1 MDVETQEIRQARQRA
16 SVKWLLSKAFNNR
29 VPDNLK
35 EPFYRDH
42 ENQERLKP
50 QIIVELGNAT
60 LYCQTLSNLYSD
72 PNYQSM
78 NHWSIIQTLARK
90 GVPVA
95 ETSDMPI
102 TETVLI
108 QTNPLRINAHMSVIE
123 SLMVLYAKEISS
135 GDRVMAA
142 IRRISGNNY
151 QAPAGQS
158 YEQALLGW
166 ISHAC
171 AALKKRIIKE
181 VDAGLPDDNGSRLQ
195 TPDIPPVRDFQD
207 LCDGICLALLISYY
221 CPKVVPWTSVRI
233 NYLPA
238 VEDSIHNILL
248 VCNFSQK
255 HLPYSV
261 FHMTPEDVTYMRGS
275 MKLNLVVLLTDLFN
289 LFEIHPAKCV
299 CYPGMDGQD
308 VIARRTL
315 GANEHGICHRRG
327 LTVQPVT
334 PIPDLRS
341 DLDQPP
347 VGSPQNRP
355 PFQVPHSNSFG
366 GGLNR
371 RSTPPNEYQTVSQ
384 SNNFDG
390 NHAEAFVVHKS
401 RGITTLASMHSQQQQ
416 QLHQQ
421 QQQQQQYHQQ
431 AQQQHP
437 SQSQL
442 QIQQQQQQEP
452 LVPARLRQAKEKTN
466 VESKADERGDFVAAG
481 RPSNWEQSRRPSFAG
496 RRSRRNSSSE
506 DSQLT
511 IENFGGSQDQLNT
524 LGRYERDR
532 ERKLSNTSVGGFPVE
547 PAVAV
552 RSSIADAR
560 GTLQLGYDTDSG
572 SEKQDRETEKYSM
585 RRQVSVDNVP
595 TVSSHNLSNAGSPLP
610 MARHKQ
616 HSSDKDYGSN
626 SGMTMPDAFNDS
638 RSTSG
643 YDPESTPVRKSSTSS
658 MPASPAAWQLDV
670 VGDDDM
676 RSLENASKLSTIRMK
691 LEEKRRRIEQDKR
704 KIEMALL
711 RHQEKEDLESC
722 PDVMKW
728 ETMSNESKRTP
739 DMDPVD
745 LDKYQQSI
753 AIMNMNLQDIQQDIH
768 RLATQQSQMQAQHLQ
783 AQQLMQAQQIANMLN
798 QQQTYGSQQH
808 LADHHYQ
815 QSRPVQQSF
824 GSSPHLP
831 QAYNAPVSA
840 YSSRP
845 PSRDPYQQQL
855 QHQQHQQQQP
865 MAMPQP
871 MQYVNEH
878 GQYMS
883 PPQPAHYMQQQQVQQ
898 QQQPQS
904 IYSDNGA
911 AYNHSNHSPYGG
923 APPQYRSSV
932 VYDDYG
938 QPTNHFYLHESSPQP
953 QPHPHPQRRTWAHS
967 AAAAAYEQQQQ
978 IQPPLVDVN
987 AWQTQQ
993 QQQQQQHQQ
1002 KQKQTWMNRPPSS
1015 AGAPSPGSFVLHQNG
1030 VGGGA
1035 GGGGELQHLFQVQA
1049 SPQHAQRGSNGVQRQ
1064 QSLTNL
1070 RDNRS
1075 PKAPQPMGMPMGM
1088 AMQHEDMMAP
1098 QSICFIGDEEDV
1110 DELERNII
1118 ESMQSTRI
1126 SDFVH
1131 QQQQQ
1136 HQQQL
1141 QQQQQRLQGHSGRGS
1156 SSEDY
1161 DSGEM
1166 ISNKLNITSGNLT
1179 YRIPSPSRPSIQAN
1193 SFQDPRA
1200 MASGGEDQPPEKGF
1214 YISFDDEQPKRPK
1227 PPLRAKR
1234 SPKKEAPPGSR
1245 DSVDHQA
1252 TLKRESLSQLHNN
1265 NNSIGFGGEDVN
1277 SKSSVT
1283 RHSIHGLN
1291 HSNSVKSP
1299 GNATYNKYTDEPPIQ
1314 LRQLAVSG
1322 AVSPTGHERRHL
1334 EDVTNQPPPQQ
1345 LQQQPMSPTR
1355 LQQNSN
1361 NAEAAKNKA
1370 LVIGADTANLDPD
1383 SVDEMERRKEKIMLL
1398 SLQRRQQQE
1407 EAKARKEIESSQKRE
1422 KEREK
1427 EEERSRKK
1435 EEQMARRAAILE
1447 QHRLKK
1453 AIEEAEREGKTLD
1466 RPDLHVKLQPHSSTS
1481 TTPRLRQQRT
1491 TRPRPKTIHV
1501 DDASVDISEASSIS
1515 SRGKKGSSSNLTGY
1529 GQLSSNSMKRD
1540 YYRGSQDS
1548 LTVKESPDDYPSTS
1562 STPIGRRGS
1571 YKTSREPAGVERG
1584 RTLSRISVAK
1594 GSTLNFRGRKSNS
1607 LMNLCDTDSGLG
1619 RATPP
1624 RRAPSPGM
1632 GMGASGRHMPS
1643 PSGPGSLPP
1652 GLISKRRGFD
1662 DGSSDFSLTPNLN
1675 MEYSGPKLYKQ
1686 PAAKSNRGI
1695 ILNAVEYCVFPGVVN
1710 REAKQK
1716 VLEKIARSE
1725 AKHFLVLF
1733 RDAGCQF
1740 RALYSYQPETDQVT
1754 KLYGTGPSQ
1763 VDEVMFDKFFK
1774 YNSGGKCFSQV
1785 HTKHLTVTIDA
1796 FTIHN
1801 SLWQGKRVQLPS
1813 KKDMAL
1819 VI

>member
-1 MDVETQEIRQARQRA
+1 MDAAESQEIRQARQRA

-72 PNYQSM
+72 PNYQSL

-95 ETSDMPI
+95 ESSDMPI

-135 GDRVMAA
+135 GDRIMSA
-142 IRRISGNNY
+142 IRRISGSNY
-151 QAPAGQS
+151 QTPPGQT
-158 YEQALLGW
+158 YEQALLAW

-181 VDAGLPDDNGSRLQ
+181 VETGLPDENGTRLQ

-207 LCDGICLALLISYY
+207 LCDGICLALLIAYY
-221 CPKVVPWTSVRI
+221 CPKVVPWTMVRI

-248 VCNFSQK
+248 VSNFSQK
-255 HLPYSV
+255 HLPYGV
-261 FHMTPEDVTYMRGS
+261 FHMTPEDVTFMRGS
-275 MKLNLVVLLTDLFN
+275 MKLNLVLLLTDLFN

-327 LTVQPVT
+327 LTMQPVM

-347 VGSPQNRP
+347 VGSPSNRP
-355 PFQVPHSNSFG
+355 PFQVPHSNSFS

-371 RSTPPNEYQTVSQ
+371 RSTPPNEHQQQQHQQTVVQ
-384 SNNFDG
+384 ANSNHFDG
-390 NHAEAFVVHKS
+390 NQGEAFVVHKS
-401 RGITTLASMHSQQQQ
+401 RGITTLSSMHSQQQQ
-416 QLHQQ
+416 QHHHQQQHQQ
-421 QQQQQQYHQQ
+421 QQQFHQQQ
-431 AQQQHP
+431 
-437 SQSQL
+437 QSQL
-442 QIQQQQQQEP
+442 QQQLQQQQQQQQQEP

-511 IENFGGSQDQLNT
+511 IENFGGSQDQLHT
-524 LGRYERDR
+524 LGGRFDRDRERDRDRDR
-532 ERKLSNTSVGGFPVE
+532 ERKFSNTSIAE

-585 RRQVSVDNVP
+585 RRQASVDNVP
-595 TVSSHNLSNAGSPLP
+595 TVSAHNLSNASSPLP
-610 MARHKQ
+610 QARNKQ
-616 HSSDKDYGSN
+616 HSSDKDYSHSVADTYN
-626 SGMTMPDAFNDS
+626 DA
-638 RSTSG
+638 RSSA

-670 VGDDDM
+670 GDEDM
-676 RSLENASKLSTIRMK
+676 RSLENATKLSTIRMK

-722 PDVMKW
+722 PEVMKW

-745 LDKYQQSI
+745 LDKYQVGEQSI

-783 AQQLMQAQQIANMLN
+783 AQQLLQAQQIANMLN
-798 QQQTYGSQQH
+798 QQQQTYGSQQH
-808 LADHHYQ
+808 LSDHHYQ
-815 QSRPVQQSF
+815 QQQRPMQQSF

-845 PSRDPYQQQL
+845 PSRDPYQQQ
-855 QHQQHQQQQP
+855 HQQQQP

-871 MQYVNEH
+871 MQFVNEH

-883 PPQPAHYMQQQQVQQ
+883 PPQPSHY
-898 QQQPQS
+898 QPQS

-911 AYNHSNHSPYGG
+911 PYNNHSPHYGAA

-932 VYDDYG
+932 VFDDYG
-938 QPTNHFYLHESSPQP
+938 QPTNHFYLHESSPQAQP
-953 QPHPHPQRRTWAHS
+953 QVHPQRRTWAHS

-978 IQPPLVDVN
+978 IQQPMVDVN
-987 AWQTQQ
+987 AWQS
-993 QQQQQQHQQ
+993 QQQQQQHHQQQ
-1002 KQKQTWMNRPPSS
+1002 KKAQQPWMNRPPSS
-1015 AGAPSPGSFVLHQNG
+1015 AGGAAQGSFMLHQNG
-1030 VGGGA
+1030 GGGA
-1035 GGGGELQHLFQVQA
+1035 GGGGGGGGELQHLFQVQA
-1049 SPQHAQRGSNGVQRQ
+1049 SPQHSQRQLGGGANGVQRQ

-1075 PKAPQPMGMPMGM
+1075 PKSQHQPQTMGM
-1088 AMQHEDMMAP
+1088 AMQQEDMMAP

-1110 DELERNII
+1110 DEVERNII
-1118 ESMQSTRI
+1118 ESMQATRI
-1126 SDFVH
+1126 SDFVLQQ

-1136 HQQQL
+1136 HHQQQLQL
-1141 QQQQQRLQGHSGRGS
+1141 QQQQQRLQGGRGS

-1193 SFQDPRA
+1193 SFQDPRD
-1200 MASGGEDQPPEKGF
+1200 SEDQPAEKGF
-1214 YISFDDEQPKRPK
+1214 YISFDDDQPKRPK

-1234 SPKKEAPPGSR
+1234 SPKKEALPLGGSSSSIRDR
-1245 DSVDHQA
+1245 DSVDHQ
-1252 TLKRESLSQLHNN
+1252 TLLKRESLSQLHNN
-1265 NNSIGFGGEDVN
+1265 NNNNGSEDGH
-1277 SKSSVT
+1277 KSAGAN

-1299 GNATYNKYTDEPPIQ
+1299 GNATYNKYTDEAPIQ
-1314 LRQLAVSG
+1314 LRHLAVSG
-1322 AVSPTGHERRHL
+1322 SDPFGHEPHPHPHP
-1334 EDVTNQPPPQQ
+1334 QPM
-1345 LQQQPMSPTR
+1345 QQQPMSPTR
-1355 LQQNSN
+1355 IQQSN
-1361 NAEAAKNKA
+1361 NSAEAAKNKA
-1370 LVIGADTANLDPD
+1370 LVIGADATNLDPE

-1407 EAKARKEIESSQKRE
+1407 EAKARKEIEASQKRE

-1427 EEERSRKK
+1427 EEERARKK
-1435 EEQMARRAAILE
+1435 EDQMARRAAILE

-1466 RPDLHVKLQPHSSTS
+1466 RPDLHVKLQPQSSSATN
-1481 TTPRLRQQRT
+1481 PRLRQQRT

-1571 YKTSREPAGVERG
+1571 YKTSREPAAVERG

-1632 GMGASGRHMPS
+1632 GA
-1643 PSGPGSLPP
+1643 
-1652 GLISKRRGFD
+1652 
-1662 DGSSDFSLTPNLN
+1662 
-1675 MEYSGPKLYKQ
+1675 SGPKLYKQ

-1695 ILNAVEYCVFPGVVN
+1695 ILNAVEYCVFPGAVN

-1740 RALYSYQPETDQVT
+1740 RALYSYMPESGDQVT

>member
-95 ETSDMPI
+95 ESSDMPI

-151 QAPAGQS
+151 QAPPGQS

-181 VDAGLPDDNGSRLQ
+181 VDAGLPDENGSRLQ

-275 MKLNLVVLLTDLFN
+275 MKLNLVLLLTDLFN

-371 RSTPPNEYQTVSQ
+371 RSTPPSEYQTVQ

-390 NHAEAFVVHKS
+390 SNHAEAFVVHKS

-421 QQQQQQYHQQ
+421 HQQQPYHQQ
-431 AQQQHP
+431 APQQHP

-442 QIQQQQQQEP
+442 QIQQQEP

-532 ERKLSNTSVGGFPVE
+532 ERKLSNTSVGSAYPVE

-595 TVSSHNLSNAGSPLP
+595 TVSSHNLSNTGSPLP
-610 MARHKQ
+610 VARHKQ
-616 HSSDKDYGSN
+616 HSSDKDYSSN
-626 SGMTMPDAFNDS
+626 SGMTPDAYNDT

-670 VGDDDM
+670 GDDDM
-676 RSLENASKLSTIRMK
+676 RSLENVSKLSTIRMK

-745 LDKYQQSI
+745 LDKYQQ
-753 AIMNMNLQDIQQDIH
+753 
-768 RLATQQSQMQAQHLQ
+768 
-783 AQQLMQAQQIANMLN
+783 
-798 QQQTYGSQQH
+798 TYGSQQH

-815 QSRPVQQSF
+815 QQRPMQQSF

-855 QHQQHQQQQP
+855 QHQQPQP

-883 PPQPAHYMQQQQVQQ
+883 PPQPAHYMQQQPP
-898 QQQPQS
+898 QQPQS

-911 AYNHSNHSPYGG
+911 AYNNHSNHSPYGG
-923 APPQYRSSV
+923 APQYRSSV

-953 QPHPHPQRRTWAHS
+953 QAHPQRRTWAHS

-978 IQPPLVDVN
+978 QIQPPLVDVN

-993 QQQQQQHQQ
+993 HQ

-1030 VGGGA
+1030 GGGGG

-1049 SPQHAQRGSNGVQRQ
+1049 SPQHGQRQMSGSNGVQRQ

-1075 PKAPQPMGMPMGM
+1075 PKAPQQMGMPMGM
-1088 AMQHEDMMAP
+1088 PMQHEDMMAP

-1141 QQQQQRLQGHSGRGS
+1141 QQQQRLQGHSGRGS

-1200 MASGGEDQPPEKGF
+1200 MAAASGGEEPPEKGF

-1234 SPKKEAPPGSR
+1234 SPKKEALPGSR
-1245 DSVDHQA
+1245 DSVDNQA

-1265 NNSIGFGGEDVN
+1265 NNIGIGGEDVN
-1277 SKSSVT
+1277 SKPVT
-1283 RHSIHGLN
+1283 RHSIHGLSN
-1291 HSNSVKSP
+1291 SNSVKSP

-1322 AVSPTGHERRHL
+1322 AVSPTGNDLRHL
-1334 EDVTNQPPPQQ
+1334 EDLTNQSPQQ
-1345 LQQQPMSPTR
+1345 TMQQPMSPTR
-1355 LQQNSN
+1355 LQQSSN

-1370 LVIGADTANLDPD
+1370 LVIGADPTNLDPD

-1515 SRGKKGSSSNLTGY
+1515 SRGKKGSSSNLT
-1529 GQLSSNSMKRD
+1529 
-1540 YYRGSQDS
+1540 
-1548 LTVKESPDDYPSTS
+1548 ESPDDYPSTS

-1571 YKTSREPAGVERG
+1571 YKTSR
-1584 RTLSRISVAK
+1584 
-1594 GSTLNFRGRKSNS
+1594 
-1607 LMNLCDTDSGLG
+1607 
-1619 RATPP
+1619 
-1624 RRAPSPGM
+1624 
-1632 GMGASGRHMPS
+1632 
-1643 PSGPGSLPP
+1643 
-1652 GLISKRRGFD
+1652 
-1662 DGSSDFSLTPNLN
+1662 
-1675 MEYSGPKLYKQ
+1675 GPKLYKQ

>member
-1 MDVETQEIRQARQRA
+1 MDAAESQEIRQARQRA

-72 PNYQSM
+72 PNYQSL

-95 ETSDMPI
+95 ESSDMPI

-135 GDRVMAA
+135 GDRIMSA
-142 IRRISGNNY
+142 IRRISGSNY
-151 QAPAGQS
+151 QTPPGQT
-158 YEQALLGW
+158 YEQALLAW

-181 VDAGLPDDNGSRLQ
+181 VETGLPDENGTRLQ

-207 LCDGICLALLISYY
+207 LCDGICLALLIAYY
-221 CPKVVPWTSVRI
+221 CPKVVPWTMVRI

-248 VCNFSQK
+248 VSNFSQK
-255 HLPYSV
+255 HLPYGV
-261 FHMTPEDVTYMRGS
+261 FHMTPEDVTFMRGS
-275 MKLNLVVLLTDLFN
+275 MKLNLVLLLTDLFN

-327 LTVQPVT
+327 LTMQPVM

-347 VGSPQNRP
+347 VGSPSNRP
-355 PFQVPHSNSFG
+355 PFQVPHSNSFS

-371 RSTPPNEYQTVSQ
+371 RSTPPNEHQQQQHQHQQAVVQ
-384 SNNFDG
+384 ANSNHFDG
-390 NHAEAFVVHKS
+390 NQGEAFVVHKS
-401 RGITTLASMHSQQQQ
+401 RGITTLSSMHSQQQQ
-416 QLHQQ
+416 QHHHQQQHQQ
-421 QQQQQQYHQQ
+421 QQQFHQQQ
-431 AQQQHP
+431 
-437 SQSQL
+437 QSQL
-442 QIQQQQQQEP
+442 QQQLQQQQQQQQQQEP

-524 LGRYERDR
+524 LGGRFDRDRERDRDRDR
-532 ERKLSNTSVGGFPVE
+532 ERKLSNTSIAE

-585 RRQVSVDNVP
+585 RRQASVDNVP
-595 TVSSHNLSNAGSPLP
+595 TVSAHNLSNASSPLP
-610 MARHKQ
+610 QARNKQ
-616 HSSDKDYGSN
+616 HSSDKDYSHSVADTYN
-626 SGMTMPDAFNDS
+626 DA
-638 RSTSG
+638 RSSA

-670 VGDDDM
+670 GDEDM
-676 RSLENASKLSTIRMK
+676 RSLENATKLSTIRMK

-722 PDVMKW
+722 PEVMKW

-783 AQQLMQAQQIANMLN
+783 AQQLLQAQQIANMLN
-798 QQQTYGSQQH
+798 QQQQTYGSQQH
-808 LADHHYQ
+808 LSDHHYQ
-815 QSRPVQQSF
+815 QQQRPMQQSF

-845 PSRDPYQQQL
+845 PSRDPYQQQ
-855 QHQQHQQQQP
+855 HQQQQP

-871 MQYVNEH
+871 MQFVNEH

-883 PPQPAHYMQQQQVQQ
+883 PPQPSHY
-898 QQQPQS
+898 QPQS

-911 AYNHSNHSPYGG
+911 PYNNHSPHYGAA

-932 VYDDYG
+932 VFDDYG
-938 QPTNHFYLHESSPQP
+938 QPTNHFYLHESSPQAQP
-953 QPHPHPQRRTWAHS
+953 QVHPQRRTWAHS

-978 IQPPLVDVN
+978 IQQPMVDVN
-987 AWQTQQ
+987 AWQS
-993 QQQQQQHQQ
+993 QQQQQQHHQQQ
-1002 KQKQTWMNRPPSS
+1002 KKAQQPWMNRPPSS
-1015 AGAPSPGSFVLHQNG
+1015 AGGAAQGSFMLHQNG
-1030 VGGGA
+1030 GGGA
-1035 GGGGELQHLFQVQA
+1035 GGGGGGGGGELQHLFQVQA
-1049 SPQHAQRGSNGVQRQ
+1049 SPQHSQRQLGGGANGVQRQ

-1075 PKAPQPMGMPMGM
+1075 PKSQHQPQTMGM
-1088 AMQHEDMMAP
+1088 AMQQEDMMAP

-1110 DELERNII
+1110 DEVERNII
-1118 ESMQSTRI
+1118 ESMQATRI
-1126 SDFVH
+1126 SDFVLQQ

-1136 HQQQL
+1136 HHQQQLQL
-1141 QQQQQRLQGHSGRGS
+1141 QQQQQRLQGGRGS

-1193 SFQDPRA
+1193 SFQDPRD
-1200 MASGGEDQPPEKGF
+1200 SEDQPAEKGF
-1214 YISFDDEQPKRPK
+1214 YISFDDDQPKRPK

-1234 SPKKEAPPGSR
+1234 SPKKEALPLGGSSSSIRDR
-1245 DSVDHQA
+1245 DSVDHQ
-1252 TLKRESLSQLHNN
+1252 TLLKRESLSQLHNN
-1265 NNSIGFGGEDVN
+1265 NNNNGSEDGH
-1277 SKSSVT
+1277 KSAGAN

-1299 GNATYNKYTDEPPIQ
+1299 GNATYNKYTDEAPIQ
-1314 LRQLAVSG
+1314 LRHLAVSG
-1322 AVSPTGHERRHL
+1322 SDPFGHEPHP
-1334 EDVTNQPPPQQ
+1334 QPHPQPM
-1345 LQQQPMSPTR
+1345 QQQPMSPTR
-1355 LQQNSN
+1355 IQQSN
-1361 NAEAAKNKA
+1361 NSAEAAKNKA
-1370 LVIGADTANLDPD
+1370 LVIGADATNLDPE

-1407 EAKARKEIESSQKRE
+1407 EAKARKEIEASQKRE

-1427 EEERSRKK
+1427 EEERARKK
-1435 EEQMARRAAILE
+1435 EDQMARRAAILE

-1466 RPDLHVKLQPHSSTS
+1466 RPDLHVKLQPQSSSATN
-1481 TTPRLRQQRT
+1481 PRLRQQRT

-1515 SRGKKGSSSNLTGY
+1515 SRGKKGSSSNLT
-1529 GQLSSNSMKRD
+1529 
-1540 YYRGSQDS
+1540 
-1548 LTVKESPDDYPSTS
+1548 
-1562 STPIGRRGS
+1562 
-1571 YKTSREPAGVERG
+1571 
-1584 RTLSRISVAK
+1584 
-1594 GSTLNFRGRKSNS
+1594 
-1607 LMNLCDTDSGLG
+1607 DSGLG

-1632 GMGASGRHMPS
+1632 GA
-1643 PSGPGSLPP
+1643 
-1652 GLISKRRGFD
+1652 
-1662 DGSSDFSLTPNLN
+1662 
-1675 MEYSGPKLYKQ
+1675 SGPKLYKQ

-1695 ILNAVEYCVFPGVVN
+1695 ILNAVEYCVFPGAVN

-1740 RALYSYQPETDQVT
+1740 RALYSYMPESGDQVT

>member
-60 LYCQTLSNLYSD
+60 LYCQTLANLYSD

-95 ETSDMPI
+95 ESADMPI

-151 QAPAGQS
+151 QAPTGQS

-255 HLPYSV
+255 HLPYTV
-261 FHMTPEDVTYMRGS
+261 MHMTPEDVTYMRGS

-299 CYPGMDGQD
+299 CYPGMDGQ
-308 VIARRTL
+308 
-315 GANEHGICHRRG
+315 
-327 LTVQPVT
+327 
-334 PIPDLRS
+334 
-341 DLDQPP
+341 
-347 VGSPQNRP
+347 
-355 PFQVPHSNSFG
+355 VPHSNSFG

-371 RSTPPNEYQTVSQ
+371 RSTPPNEYQTVQ

-421 QQQQQQYHQQ
+421 QQHQQQYHQQ
-431 AQQQHP
+431 PLQQHP

-442 QIQQQQQQEP
+442 QIQQQEP

-532 ERKLSNTSVGGFPVE
+532 ERKLSNTSVGSYPVE

-610 MARHKQ
+610 VARHKQ
-616 HSSDKDYGSN
+616 HSSDKDYSSN
-626 SGMTMPDAFNDS
+626 SGMTPDAYNDS

-658 MPASPAAWQLDV
+658 MPASPAAWQLD

-745 LDKYQQSI
+745 LDKYQ
-753 AIMNMNLQDIQQDIH
+753 
-768 RLATQQSQMQAQHLQ
+768 
-783 AQQLMQAQQIANMLN
+783 
-798 QQQTYGSQQH
+798 
-808 LADHHYQ
+808 
-815 QSRPVQQSF
+815 
-824 GSSPHLP
+824 
-831 QAYNAPVSA
+831 AYNAPVSA

-855 QHQQHQQQQP
+855 HHQQQQP
-865 MAMPQP
+865 MPMPQQ

-883 PPQPAHYMQQQQVQQ
+883 PPQPAHYMPQQA
-898 QQQPQS
+898 QQPQS

-923 APPQYRSSV
+923 APQYRSSV

-953 QPHPHPQRRTWAHS
+953 QAHPHPQRRTWAHS

-978 IQPPLVDVN
+978 IQPSLVDVN

-993 QQQQQQHQQ
+993 HQ

-1015 AGAPSPGSFVLHQNG
+1015 AGAPSPGSFMLHQNG
-1030 VGGGA
+1030 AGGGG

-1049 SPQHAQRGSNGVQRQ
+1049 SPQHGQRQVSGSNGVQRQ

-1075 PKAPQPMGMPMGM
+1075 PKAPQNMGMPMGM
-1088 AMQHEDMMAP
+1088 PMQQEDMMAP

-1118 ESMQSTRI
+1118 ESMQSTHV

-1136 HQQQL
+1136 HQHQQQL
-1141 QQQQQRLQGHSGRGS
+1141 QQQHRLQGHSGRGS

-1200 MASGGEDQPPEKGF
+1200 MAAASGGEDQPPEKGF

-1234 SPKKEAPPGSR
+1234 SPKKESPPGSR
-1245 DSVDHQA
+1245 DSVDNQA
-1252 TLKRESLSQLHNN
+1252 TLKRESLSHLHNN
-1265 NNSIGFGGEDVN
+1265 NNIGFGNDDVN
-1277 SKSSVT
+1277 SKPVT

-1291 HSNSVKSP
+1291 NSNSVKSP

-1322 AVSPTGHERRHL
+1322 AMSPTSNDRHHL
-1334 EDVTNQPPPQQ
+1334 EDVSNQSPQQ
-1345 LQQQPMSPTR
+1345 TQQPMSPTR
-1355 LQQNSN
+1355 LQQSSN

-1370 LVIGADTANLDPD
+1370 LVIGADSTNLDPE

-1407 EAKARKEIESSQKRE
+1407 EAKARKEIEASQKRE

-1466 RPDLHVKLQPHSSTS
+1466 RPDLHVKLQSHSSTS

-1501 DDASVDISEASSIS
+1501 DDASVDISEASSFS
-1515 SRGKKGSSSNLTGY
+1515 SRGKKGSSSNL
-1529 GQLSSNSMKRD
+1529 
-1540 YYRGSQDS
+1540 
-1548 LTVKESPDDYPSTS
+1548 
-1562 STPIGRRGS
+1562 
-1571 YKTSREPAGVERG
+1571 
-1584 RTLSRISVAK
+1584 
-1594 GSTLNFRGRKSNS
+1594 
-1607 LMNLCDTDSGLG
+1607 TDSGLG

-1632 GMGASGRHMPS
+1632 GMGA
-1643 PSGPGSLPP
+1643 
-1652 GLISKRRGFD
+1652 
-1662 DGSSDFSLTPNLN
+1662 
-1675 MEYSGPKLYKQ
+1675 SGPKLYKQ

-1763 VDEVMFDKFFK
+1763 VEEVMFDKFFK

>member
-1 MDVETQEIRQARQRA
+1 MDAETQEIRQARQRA

-50 QIIVELGNAT
+50 QIVVELGNAT

-72 PNYQSM
+72 PNYQSL
-78 NHWSIIQTLARK
+78 NHWSILQTLARK

-95 ETSDMPI
+95 ESSDMPI

-135 GDRVMAA
+135 GDRVVAA
-142 IRRISGNNY
+142 IRRISGSNY

-158 YEQALLGW
+158 YEQGLLAW

-171 AALKKRIIKE
+171 AALKKRIVKE
-181 VDAGLPDDNGSRLQ
+181 LETSVPDEIGTRLQ

-248 VCNFSQK
+248 VSSFSQK
-255 HLPYSV
+255 HLPYGV
-261 FHMTPEDVTYMRGS
+261 FHMTPEDITYMRGS
-275 MKLNLVVLLTDLFN
+275 MKLNLVLLLTDLFN

-308 VIARRTL
+308 VITRRSQ
-315 GANEHGICHRRG
+315 GANVHGICHRRG
-327 LTVQPVT
+327 LTMQPVT

-347 VGSPQNRP
+347 IGSPSNRP
-355 PFQVPHSNSFG
+355 PFQVPHTNSFSG
-366 GGLNR
+366 GALNR
-371 RSTPPNEYQTVSQ
+371 RSTPPTEYQTMQ

-390 NHAEAFVVHKS
+390 NQAEAFVVHKS
-401 RGITTLASMHSQQQQ
+401 RGITTLSSMHSQQQQ
-416 QLHQQ
+416 Q
-421 QQQQQQYHQQ
+421 QQQQQQYQHQQ
-431 AQQQHP
+431 
-437 SQSQL
+437 QS
-442 QIQQQQQQEP
+442 QQEP
-452 LVPARLRQAKEKTN
+452 LVPARLRQAKEKNN
-466 VESKADERGDFVAAG
+466 VESKADER
-481 RPSNWEQSRRPSFAG
+481 G

-524 LGRYERDR
+524 LGRYERERDR
-532 ERKLSNTSVGGFPVE
+532 ERKLSNTSVE

-585 RRQVSVDNVP
+585 RRQASSADNVP
-595 TVSSHNLSNAGSPLP
+595 TASAHNLSNAGSPLP
-610 MARHKQ
+610 ARNKQ
-616 HSSDKDYGSN
+616 HSIDRDYSTVDHYN
-626 SGMTMPDAFNDS
+626 DA
-638 RSTSG
+638 RSTG

-658 MPASPAAWQLDV
+658 MPASPAAWQLDTC
-670 VGDDDM
+670 DDDL
-676 RSLENASKLSTIRMK
+676 RSLENATKLSTMRMK
-691 LEEKRRRIEQDKR
+691 LEERRRRIEQDKR
-704 KIEMALL
+704 KIEMAVL
-711 RHQEKEDLESC
+711 RHQEKVCQEDLESC
-722 PDVMKW
+722 PDVLKW

-739 DMDPVD
+739 EIDPADM
-745 LDKYQQSI
+745 DKYQQSI

-808 LADHHYQ
+808 LAEHHYQ
-815 QSRPVQQSF
+815 QRPMQQSF

-831 QAYNAPVSA
+831 QAFNAPVSA
-840 YSSRP
+840 YNSRP
-845 PSRDPYQQQL
+845 PSRDPYQQQ
-855 QHQQHQQQQP
+855 QQQHHSHQQQP
-865 MAMPQP
+865 MQMPP

-883 PPQPAHYMQQQQVQQ
+883 PPAHYM
-898 QQQPQS
+898 QPQS

-911 AYNHSNHSPYGG
+911 PYNNHSPYG
-923 APPQYRSSV
+923 APPMPQYQQQHQQRNS
-932 VYDDYG
+932 VYDEYG
-938 QPTNHFYLHESSPQP
+938 QPANHFYLHESPPQ
-953 QPHPHPQRRTWAHS
+953 PHPQRRTWAHS

-978 IQPPLVDVN
+978 
-987 AWQTQQ
+987 AQQ
-993 QQQQQQHQQ
+993 QQQQQPLLDVNAWQIQKKMQQ
-1002 KQKQTWMNRPPSS
+1002 QQQQQNWPNRPPSS
-1015 AGAPSPGSFVLHQNG
+1015 AGTSQGFVLHQNG
-1030 VGGGA
+1030 G
-1035 GGGGELQHLFQVQA
+1035 GGGGELQHLFQVQS
-1049 SPQHAQRGSNGVQRQ
+1049 SPQHGQRIHGGGGSGSANGVQRQ

-1075 PKAPQPMGMPMGM
+1075 PKGNMGQPMGMG
-1088 AMQHEDMMAP
+1088 QHEDMMAP

-1126 SDFVH
+1126 SDFVVQQQQRLHHH

-1136 HQQQL
+1136 
-1141 QQQQQRLQGHSGRGS
+1141 QQQQQQLPTAHSGRGS

-1161 DSGEM
+1161 DSGEL

-1179 YRIPSPSRPSIQAN
+1179 YRIPSPSRPAIQAN
-1193 SFQDPRA
+1193 SFQDPRGGGGNGNGNG
-1200 MASGGEDQPPEKGF
+1200 SGSGEEQRPEKGF
-1214 YISFDDEQPKRPK
+1214 YISFDNDQPKRPK
-1227 PPLRAKR
+1227 PPLRAKK
-1234 SPKKEAPPGSR
+1234 SPKKEPSR
-1245 DSVDHQA
+1245 DNVDNQVV
-1252 TLKRESLSQLHNN
+1252 LKRESLSQLHNSN
-1265 NNSIGFGGEDVN
+1265 NFASEEAKNA
-1277 SKSSVT
+1277 T
-1283 RHSIHGLN
+1283 AARHSIHNFPGVQAN
-1291 HSNSVKSP
+1291 ANANP
-1299 GNATYNKYTDEPPIQ
+1299 AGNATYNKYTDEPPIQ
-1314 LRQLAVSG
+1314 LRQITASAAEPNV
-1322 AVSPTGHERRHL
+1322 HERRHL
-1334 EDVTNQPPPQQ
+1334 EDLTNQPQQ
-1345 LQQQPMSPTR
+1345 QQQQQPLSPSR
-1355 LQQNSN
+1355 LRAEHSSSS
-1361 NAEAAKNKA
+1361 AEAAKKKA
-1370 LVIGADTANLDPD
+1370 LVIGVDATNLDPE

-1407 EAKARKEIESSQKRE
+1407 EAKARKEIEASQKRE

-1427 EEERSRKK
+1427 EEERARKK
-1435 EEQMARRAAILE
+1435 EEQVARRAAILE

-1466 RPDLHVKLQPHSSTS
+1466 RPDLHVKLQPQSSNAS
-1481 TTPRLRQQRT
+1481 TPRLRQQRV

-1501 DDASVDISEASSIS
+1501 DDASVDISEASSLS

-1540 YYRGSQDS
+1540 FYRGSQDS

-1571 YKTSREPAGVERG
+1571 YKTSREPAVERG

-1632 GMGASGRHMPS
+1632 AASGRHMPS

-1662 DGSSDFSLTPNLN
+1662 DGSSDTSLI

-1695 ILNAVEYCVFPGVVN
+1695 ILNAVEYCVFPGAVN

-1740 RALYSYQPETDQVT
+1740 RALYSYMPETDQVT

>member
-1 MDVETQEIRQARQRA
+1 MDAETQEIRQARQRA

-50 QIIVELGNAT
+50 QIVVELGNAT

-72 PNYQSM
+72 PNYQSL
-78 NHWSIIQTLARK
+78 NHWSILQTLARK

-95 ETSDMPI
+95 ESSDMPI

-135 GDRVMAA
+135 GDRVVAA
-142 IRRISGNNY
+142 IRRISGSNY

-158 YEQALLGW
+158 YEQGLLAW

-171 AALKKRIIKE
+171 AALKKRIVKE
-181 VDAGLPDDNGSRLQ
+181 LETSVPDEIGTRLQ

-248 VCNFSQK
+248 VSSFSQK
-255 HLPYSV
+255 HLPYGV
-261 FHMTPEDVTYMRGS
+261 FHMTPEDITYMRGS
-275 MKLNLVVLLTDLFN
+275 MKLNLVLLLTDLFN

-308 VIARRTL
+308 VITRRSQ
-315 GANEHGICHRRG
+315 GANVHGICHRRG
-327 LTVQPVT
+327 LTMQPVT

-347 VGSPQNRP
+347 IGSPSNRP
-355 PFQVPHSNSFG
+355 PFQVPHTNSFSG
-366 GGLNR
+366 GALNR
-371 RSTPPNEYQTVSQ
+371 RSTPPTEYQTMQ

-390 NHAEAFVVHKS
+390 NQAEAFVVHKS
-401 RGITTLASMHSQQQQ
+401 RGITTLSSMHSQQQQ
-416 QLHQQ
+416 Q
-421 QQQQQQYHQQ
+421 QQQQQQYQHQQ
-431 AQQQHP
+431 
-437 SQSQL
+437 QS
-442 QIQQQQQQEP
+442 QQEP
-452 LVPARLRQAKEKTN
+452 LVPARLRQAKEKNN

-524 LGRYERDR
+524 LGRYERERDR
-532 ERKLSNTSVGGFPVE
+532 ERKLSNTSVE

-585 RRQVSVDNVP
+585 RRQASSADNVP
-595 TVSSHNLSNAGSPLP
+595 TASAHNLSNAGSPLP
-610 MARHKQ
+610 ARNKQ
-616 HSSDKDYGSN
+616 HSIDRDYSTVDHYN
-626 SGMTMPDAFNDS
+626 DA
-638 RSTSG
+638 RSTG

-658 MPASPAAWQLDV
+658 MPASPAAWQLDTC
-670 VGDDDM
+670 DDDL
-676 RSLENASKLSTIRMK
+676 RSLENATKLSTMRMK
-691 LEEKRRRIEQDKR
+691 LEERRRRIEQDKR
-704 KIEMALL
+704 KIEMAVL
-711 RHQEKEDLESC
+711 RHQEKVCQEDLESC
-722 PDVMKW
+722 PDVLKW

-739 DMDPVD
+739 EIDPADM
-745 LDKYQQSI
+745 DKYQQSI

-808 LADHHYQ
+808 LAEHHYQ
-815 QSRPVQQSF
+815 QRPMQQSF

-831 QAYNAPVSA
+831 QAFNAPVSA
-840 YSSRP
+840 YNSRP
-845 PSRDPYQQQL
+845 PSRDPYQQQ
-855 QHQQHQQQQP
+855 QQQHHSHQQQP
-865 MAMPQP
+865 MQMPP

-883 PPQPAHYMQQQQVQQ
+883 PPAHYM
-898 QQQPQS
+898 QPQS

-911 AYNHSNHSPYGG
+911 PYNNHSPYG
-923 APPQYRSSV
+923 APPMPQYQQQHQQRNS
-932 VYDDYG
+932 VYDEYG
-938 QPTNHFYLHESSPQP
+938 QPANHFYLHESPPQ
-953 QPHPHPQRRTWAHS
+953 PHPQRRTWAHS

-978 IQPPLVDVN
+978 
-987 AWQTQQ
+987 AQQ
-993 QQQQQQHQQ
+993 QQQQQPLLDVNAWQIQKKMQQ
-1002 KQKQTWMNRPPSS
+1002 QQQQQNWPNRPPSS
-1015 AGAPSPGSFVLHQNG
+1015 AGTSQGFVLHQNG
-1030 VGGGA
+1030 G
-1035 GGGGELQHLFQVQA
+1035 GGGGELQHLFQVQS
-1049 SPQHAQRGSNGVQRQ
+1049 SPQHGQRIHGGGGSGSANGVQRQ

-1075 PKAPQPMGMPMGM
+1075 PKGNMGQPMGMG
-1088 AMQHEDMMAP
+1088 QHEDMMAP

-1126 SDFVH
+1126 SDFVVQQQQRLHHH

-1136 HQQQL
+1136 
-1141 QQQQQRLQGHSGRGS
+1141 QQQQQQLPTAHSGRGS

-1161 DSGEM
+1161 DSGEL

-1179 YRIPSPSRPSIQAN
+1179 YRIPSPSRPAIQAN
-1193 SFQDPRA
+1193 SFQDPRGGGGNGNGNG
-1200 MASGGEDQPPEKGF
+1200 SGSGEEQRPEKGF
-1214 YISFDDEQPKRPK
+1214 YISFDNDQPKRPK
-1227 PPLRAKR
+1227 PPLRAKK
-1234 SPKKEAPPGSR
+1234 SPKKEPSR
-1245 DSVDHQA
+1245 DNVDNQVV
-1252 TLKRESLSQLHNN
+1252 LKRESLSQLHNSN
-1265 NNSIGFGGEDVN
+1265 NFASEEAKNA
-1277 SKSSVT
+1277 T
-1283 RHSIHGLN
+1283 AARHSIHNFPGVQAN
-1291 HSNSVKSP
+1291 ANANP
-1299 GNATYNKYTDEPPIQ
+1299 AGNATYNKYTDEPPIQ
-1314 LRQLAVSG
+1314 LRQITASAAEPNV
-1322 AVSPTGHERRHL
+1322 HERRHL
-1334 EDVTNQPPPQQ
+1334 EDLTNQPQQ
-1345 LQQQPMSPTR
+1345 QQQQQPLSPSR
-1355 LQQNSN
+1355 LRAEHSSSS
-1361 NAEAAKNKA
+1361 AEAAKKKA
-1370 LVIGADTANLDPD
+1370 LVIGVDATNLDPE

-1407 EAKARKEIESSQKRE
+1407 EAKARKEIEASQKRE

-1427 EEERSRKK
+1427 EEERARKK
-1435 EEQMARRAAILE
+1435 EEQVARRAAILE

-1466 RPDLHVKLQPHSSTS
+1466 RPDLHVKLQPQSSNAS
-1481 TTPRLRQQRT
+1481 TPRLRQQRV

-1501 DDASVDISEASSIS
+1501 DDASVDISEASSLS

-1540 YYRGSQDS
+1540 FYRGSQDS

-1571 YKTSREPAGVERG
+1571 YKTSREPAVERG

-1607 LMNLCDTDSGLG
+1607 LMNLC
-1619 RATPP
+1619 
-1624 RRAPSPGM
+1624 
-1632 GMGASGRHMPS
+1632 
-1643 PSGPGSLPP
+1643 
-1652 GLISKRRGFD
+1652 
-1662 DGSSDFSLTPNLN
+1662 
-1675 MEYSGPKLYKQ
+1675 GPKLYKQ

-1695 ILNAVEYCVFPGVVN
+1695 ILNAVEYCVFPGAVN

-1740 RALYSYQPETDQVT
+1740 RALYSYMPETDQVT

>member
-1 MDVETQEIRQARQRA
+1 MDAETQEIRQARQRA

-50 QIIVELGNAT
+50 QIVVELGNAT

-72 PNYQSM
+72 PNYQSL
-78 NHWSIIQTLARK
+78 NHWSILQTLARK

-95 ETSDMPI
+95 ESSDMPI

-135 GDRVMAA
+135 GDRVVAA
-142 IRRISGNNY
+142 IRRISGSNY

-158 YEQALLGW
+158 YEQGLLAW

-171 AALKKRIIKE
+171 AALKKRIVKE
-181 VDAGLPDDNGSRLQ
+181 LETSVPDEIGTRLQ

-248 VCNFSQK
+248 VSSFSQK
-255 HLPYSV
+255 HLPYGV
-261 FHMTPEDVTYMRGS
+261 FHMTPEDITYMRGS
-275 MKLNLVVLLTDLFN
+275 MKLNLVLLLTDLFN

-308 VIARRTL
+308 VITRRSQ
-315 GANEHGICHRRG
+315 GANVHGICHRRG
-327 LTVQPVT
+327 LTMQPVT

-347 VGSPQNRP
+347 IGSPSNRP
-355 PFQVPHSNSFG
+355 PFQVPHTNSFSG
-366 GGLNR
+366 GALNR
-371 RSTPPNEYQTVSQ
+371 RSTPPTEYQTMQ

-390 NHAEAFVVHKS
+390 NQAEAFVVHKS
-401 RGITTLASMHSQQQQ
+401 RGITTLSSMHSQQQQ
-416 QLHQQ
+416 Q
-421 QQQQQQYHQQ
+421 QQQQQQYQHQQ
-431 AQQQHP
+431 
-437 SQSQL
+437 QS
-442 QIQQQQQQEP
+442 QQEP
-452 LVPARLRQAKEKTN
+452 LVPARLRQAKEKNN

-524 LGRYERDR
+524 LGRYERERDR
-532 ERKLSNTSVGGFPVE
+532 ERKLSNTSVE

-585 RRQVSVDNVP
+585 RRQASSADNVP
-595 TVSSHNLSNAGSPLP
+595 TASAHNLSNAGSPLP
-610 MARHKQ
+610 ARNKQ
-616 HSSDKDYGSN
+616 HSIDRDYSTVDHYN
-626 SGMTMPDAFNDS
+626 DA
-638 RSTSG
+638 RSTG

-658 MPASPAAWQLDV
+658 MPASPAAWQLDTC
-670 VGDDDM
+670 DDDL
-676 RSLENASKLSTIRMK
+676 RSLENATKLSTMRMK
-691 LEEKRRRIEQDKR
+691 LEERRRRIEQDKR
-704 KIEMALL
+704 KIEMAVL
-711 RHQEKEDLESC
+711 RHQEKVCQEDLESC
-722 PDVMKW
+722 PDVLKW

-739 DMDPVD
+739 EIDPADM
-745 LDKYQQSI
+745 DKYQQSI

-808 LADHHYQ
+808 LAEHHYQ
-815 QSRPVQQSF
+815 QRPMQQSF

-831 QAYNAPVSA
+831 QAFNAPVSA
-840 YSSRP
+840 YNSRP
-845 PSRDPYQQQL
+845 PSRDPYQQQ
-855 QHQQHQQQQP
+855 QQQHHSHQQQP
-865 MAMPQP
+865 MQMPP

-883 PPQPAHYMQQQQVQQ
+883 PPAHYM
-898 QQQPQS
+898 QPQS

-911 AYNHSNHSPYGG
+911 PYNNHSPYG
-923 APPQYRSSV
+923 APPMPQYQQQHQQRNS
-932 VYDDYG
+932 VYDEYG
-938 QPTNHFYLHESSPQP
+938 QPANHFYLHESPPQ
-953 QPHPHPQRRTWAHS
+953 PHPQRRTWAHS

-978 IQPPLVDVN
+978 
-987 AWQTQQ
+987 AQQ
-993 QQQQQQHQQ
+993 QQQQQPLLDVNAWQIQKKMQQ
-1002 KQKQTWMNRPPSS
+1002 QQQQQNWPNRPPSS
-1015 AGAPSPGSFVLHQNG
+1015 AGTSQGFVLHQNG
-1030 VGGGA
+1030 G
-1035 GGGGELQHLFQVQA
+1035 GGGGELQHLFQVQS
-1049 SPQHAQRGSNGVQRQ
+1049 SPQHGQRIHGGGGSGSANGVQRQ

-1075 PKAPQPMGMPMGM
+1075 PKGNMGQPMGMG
-1088 AMQHEDMMAP
+1088 QHEDMMAP

-1126 SDFVH
+1126 SDFVVQQQQRLHHH

-1136 HQQQL
+1136 
-1141 QQQQQRLQGHSGRGS
+1141 QQQQQQLPTAHSGRGS

-1161 DSGEM
+1161 DSGEL

-1179 YRIPSPSRPSIQAN
+1179 YRIPSPSRPAIQAN
-1193 SFQDPRA
+1193 SFQDPRGGGGNGNGNG
-1200 MASGGEDQPPEKGF
+1200 SGSGEEQRPEKGF
-1214 YISFDDEQPKRPK
+1214 YISFDNDQPKRPK
-1227 PPLRAKR
+1227 PPLRAKK
-1234 SPKKEAPPGSR
+1234 SPKKEPSR
-1245 DSVDHQA
+1245 DNVDNQVV
-1252 TLKRESLSQLHNN
+1252 LKRESLSQLHNSN
-1265 NNSIGFGGEDVN
+1265 NFASEEAKNA
-1277 SKSSVT
+1277 T
-1283 RHSIHGLN
+1283 AARHSIHNFPGVQAN
-1291 HSNSVKSP
+1291 ANANP
-1299 GNATYNKYTDEPPIQ
+1299 AGNATYNKYTDEPPIQ
-1314 LRQLAVSG
+1314 LRQITASAAEPNV
-1322 AVSPTGHERRHL
+1322 HERRHL
-1334 EDVTNQPPPQQ
+1334 EDLTNQPQQ
-1345 LQQQPMSPTR
+1345 QQQQQPLSPSR
-1355 LQQNSN
+1355 LRAEHSSSS
-1361 NAEAAKNKA
+1361 AEAAKKKA
-1370 LVIGADTANLDPD
+1370 LVIGVDATNLDPE

-1407 EAKARKEIESSQKRE
+1407 EAKARKEIEASQKRE

-1427 EEERSRKK
+1427 EEERARKK
-1435 EEQMARRAAILE
+1435 EEQVARRAAILE

-1466 RPDLHVKLQPHSSTS
+1466 RPDLHVKLQPQSSNAS
-1481 TTPRLRQQRT
+1481 TPRLRQQRV

-1501 DDASVDISEASSIS
+1501 DDASVDISEASSLS

-1540 YYRGSQDS
+1540 FYRGSQDS

-1571 YKTSREPAGVERG
+1571 YKTSR
-1584 RTLSRISVAK
+1584 
-1594 GSTLNFRGRKSNS
+1594 
-1607 LMNLCDTDSGLG
+1607 DSGLG

-1632 GMGASGRHMPS
+1632 AASGRHMPS

-1662 DGSSDFSLTPNLN
+1662 DGSSDTSLI

-1695 ILNAVEYCVFPGVVN
+1695 ILNAVEYCVFPGAVN

-1740 RALYSYQPETDQVT
+1740 RALYSYMPETDQVT

>member
-1 MDVETQEIRQARQRA
+1 MDAAESQEIRQARQRA

-72 PNYQSM
+72 PNYQSL

-95 ETSDMPI
+95 ESSDMPI

-135 GDRVMAA
+135 GDRIMSA
-142 IRRISGNNY
+142 IRRISGSNY
-151 QAPAGQS
+151 QTPQGQT
-158 YEQALLGW
+158 YEQALLAW

-181 VDAGLPDDNGSRLQ
+181 VETGMPDENGSRLQ

-207 LCDGICLALLISYY
+207 LCDGICLALLIAYY

-248 VCNFSQK
+248 VGNFSQK
-255 HLPYSV
+255 HLPYGV
-261 FHMTPEDVTYMRGS
+261 FHMTPEDVTFMRGS
-275 MKLNLVVLLTDLFN
+275 MKLNLVLLLTDLFN

-299 CYPGMDGQD
+299 CYPGMDGQ
-308 VIARRTL
+308 
-315 GANEHGICHRRG
+315 
-327 LTVQPVT
+327 
-334 PIPDLRS
+334 
-341 DLDQPP
+341 
-347 VGSPQNRP
+347 
-355 PFQVPHSNSFG
+355 VPHSNSFS

-371 RSTPPNEYQTVSQ
+371 RSTPPNEYQQQQQQTVVQ
-384 SNNFDG
+384 TNSNHFDG
-390 NHAEAFVVHKS
+390 NQGEAFVVHKS
-401 RGITTLASMHSQQQQ
+401 RGITTLSSMHSQQQQ
-416 QLHQQ
+416 QQQQQQHHHHQQQIHQQ
-421 QQQQQQYHQQ
+421 QQ
-431 AQQQHP
+431 
-437 SQSQL
+437 SQL
-442 QIQQQQQQEP
+442 QLQLQQQQQQQEP

-511 IENFGGSQDQLNT
+511 IENFGGSQDQINT
-524 LGRYERDR
+524 LGGRFDRERDRDRER
-532 ERKLSNTSVGGFPVE
+532 ERKLSNTSIAE

-585 RRQVSVDNVP
+585 RRQASVDNVP
-595 TVSSHNLSNAGSPLP
+595 TVSAHNLSNASSPLP
-610 MARHKQ
+610 QARNKQ
-616 HSSDKDYGSN
+616 HSSDKDYSN
-626 SGMTMPDAFNDS
+626 SVADSYNDA
-638 RSTSG
+638 RSSA

-670 VGDDDM
+670 GDEDM

-722 PDVMKW
+722 PEVMKW

-783 AQQLMQAQQIANMLN
+783 AQQLLQAQQIANMLN
-798 QQQTYGSQQH
+798 
-808 LADHHYQ
+808 
-815 QSRPVQQSF
+815 
-824 GSSPHLP
+824 

-845 PSRDPYQQQL
+845 PSRDPYQQQ
-855 QHQQHQQQQP
+855 QQLPQP

-871 MQYVNEH
+871 MQFVNEH

-883 PPQPAHYMQQQQVQQ
+883 PPQPSHY
-898 QQQPQS
+898 QPQS

-911 AYNHSNHSPYGG
+911 PYNNHSPHYGAA

-932 VYDDYG
+932 VFDDYG

-953 QPHPHPQRRTWAHS
+953 QVHPQRRTWAHS

-978 IQPPLVDVN
+978 IQPMVDVN

-993 QQQQQQHQQ
+993 HQQQQQQKKPQ
-1002 KQKQTWMNRPPSS
+1002 QTWMNRPPSS
-1015 AGAPSPGSFVLHQNG
+1015 AGAAAQGSFMLHQNG
-1030 VGGGA
+1030 GGGA
-1035 GGGGELQHLFQVQA
+1035 GGSGGGGGELQHLFQVQA
-1049 SPQHAQRGSNGVQRQ
+1049 SPQHSQRQLGGGANGVQRQ

-1075 PKAPQPMGMPMGM
+1075 PKSQHQPQTMGM
-1088 AMQHEDMMAP
+1088 AMPMPMQQEDMMAP

-1126 SDFVH
+1126 SDFVLQQ

-1136 HQQQL
+1136 HHHQQQ
-1141 QQQQQRLQGHSGRGS
+1141 QQQQQRLQGHGHSGRGS

-1193 SFQDPRA
+1193 SFQDPRD
-1200 MASGGEDQPPEKGF
+1200 SEDQPAEKGF
-1214 YISFDDEQPKRPK
+1214 YISFDDDQPKRPK

-1234 SPKKEAPPGSR
+1234 SPKKEALPLGSSGTSSRDR
-1245 DSVDHQA
+1245 DSVDHQ
-1252 TLKRESLSQLHNN
+1252 TLLKRESLSQLHNN
-1265 NNSIGFGGEDVN
+1265 NNINNNGSEDGH
-1277 SKSSVT
+1277 KSAGAN

-1299 GNATYNKYTDEPPIQ
+1299 GNATYNKYTDEAPIQ
-1314 LRQLAVSG
+1314 LRHLGVSG
-1322 AVSPTGHERRHL
+1322 SDPFGH
-1334 EDVTNQPPPQQ
+1334 DPQPHPQPHPMQ
-1345 LQQQPMSPTR
+1345 QQQPMSPTR
-1355 LQQNSN
+1355 LQQTNSS
-1361 NAEAAKNKA
+1361 AEAAKNKA
-1370 LVIGADTANLDPD
+1370 LVIGVDATNLDPE

-1407 EAKARKEIESSQKRE
+1407 EAKARKEIEASQKRE

-1427 EEERSRKK
+1427 EEERARKK
-1435 EEQMARRAAILE
+1435 EDQMARRAAILE

-1466 RPDLHVKLQPHSSTS
+1466 RPDLHVKLQPQSSTA
-1481 TTPRLRQQRT
+1481 TNPRLRQQRT

-1571 YKTSREPAGVERG
+1571 YKTSREPSAVERG

-1607 LMNLCDTDSGLG
+1607 LMNLC
-1619 RATPP
+1619 
-1624 RRAPSPGM
+1624 
-1632 GMGASGRHMPS
+1632 
-1643 PSGPGSLPP
+1643 
-1652 GLISKRRGFD
+1652 
-1662 DGSSDFSLTPNLN
+1662 
-1675 MEYSGPKLYKQ
+1675 GPKLYKQ

-1695 ILNAVEYCVFPGVVN
+1695 ILNAVEYCVFPGAVN

-1740 RALYSYQPETDQVT
+1740 RALYSYMPESDQVT

>member
-60 LYCQTLSNLYSD
+60 LYCQTLANLYSD

-95 ETSDMPI
+95 ESADMPI

-151 QAPAGQS
+151 QAPTGQS

-255 HLPYSV
+255 HLPYTV
-261 FHMTPEDVTYMRGS
+261 MHMTPEDVTYMRGS

-308 VIARRTL
+308 VIARRTM

-355 PFQVPHSNSFG
+355 PFQ
-366 GGLNR
+366 
-371 RSTPPNEYQTVSQ
+371 
-384 SNNFDG
+384 
-390 NHAEAFVVHKS
+390 
-401 RGITTLASMHSQQQQ
+401 
-416 QLHQQ
+416 
-421 QQQQQQYHQQ
+421 
-431 AQQQHP
+431 
-437 SQSQL
+437 
-442 QIQQQQQQEP
+442 
-452 LVPARLRQAKEKTN
+452 
-466 VESKADERGDFVAAG
+466 
-481 RPSNWEQSRRPSFAG
+481 G

-532 ERKLSNTSVGGFPVE
+532 ERKLSNTSVGSYPVE

-610 MARHKQ
+610 VARHKQ
-616 HSSDKDYGSN
+616 HSSDKDYSSN
-626 SGMTMPDAFNDS
+626 SGMTPDAYNDT
-638 RSTSG
+638 RSTSA

-658 MPASPAAWQLDV
+658 MPASPAAWQLD

-704 KIEMALL
+704 KIEMALM

-745 LDKYQQSI
+745 LDKYQQ
-753 AIMNMNLQDIQQDIH
+753 
-768 RLATQQSQMQAQHLQ
+768 
-783 AQQLMQAQQIANMLN
+783 
-798 QQQTYGSQQH
+798 QTYGSQQH

-815 QSRPVQQSF
+815 QQRPMQQSF
-824 GSSPHLP
+824 GSSPHIP

-855 QHQQHQQQQP
+855 HHQQQQP
-865 MAMPQP
+865 MPMPQP

-883 PPQPAHYMQQQQVQQ
+883 PPQPAHYMPQQT
-898 QQQPQS
+898 QQPQS

-923 APPQYRSSV
+923 APQYRSSV

-953 QPHPHPQRRTWAHS
+953 QAHPHPQRRTWAHS

-978 IQPPLVDVN
+978 IQPSLVDVN

-993 QQQQQQHQQ
+993 HQ

-1015 AGAPSPGSFVLHQNG
+1015 AGAPSPGSFMLHQNG
-1030 VGGGA
+1030 GSGG

-1049 SPQHAQRGSNGVQRQ
+1049 SPQHGQRQVSGSNGVQRQ

-1075 PKAPQPMGMPMGM
+1075 PKAPQNMGMPMGM
-1088 AMQHEDMMAP
+1088 PMQQEDMMAP

-1118 ESMQSTRI
+1118 ESMQSTHI
-1126 SDFVH
+1126 TDFVH

-1141 QQQQQRLQGHSGRGS
+1141 QQQQRLQGHSGRGS

-1200 MASGGEDQPPEKGF
+1200 MAAAPGAEDQPPEKGF

-1234 SPKKEAPPGSR
+1234 SPKKESPPGSR
-1245 DSVDHQA
+1245 DSVDNQA
-1252 TLKRESLSQLHNN
+1252 TLKRESLSHLHNN
-1265 NNSIGFGGEDVN
+1265 NNIGFGNDDVN
-1277 SKSSVT
+1277 SKPVT

-1291 HSNSVKSP
+1291 NSNSVKSP

-1322 AVSPTGHERRHL
+1322 AMSPTSNERRHL
-1334 EDVTNQPPPQQ
+1334 DDVSNQSPQQ
-1345 LQQQPMSPTR
+1345 TQQPMSPTR
-1355 LQQNSN
+1355 LQQSSN

-1370 LVIGADTANLDPD
+1370 LVIGADSTNLDPE

-1407 EAKARKEIESSQKRE
+1407 EAKARKEIEASQKRE

-1466 RPDLHVKLQPHSSTS
+1466 RPDLHVKLQSHSSTS

-1515 SRGKKGSSSNLTGY
+1515 SRGKKGSSSNLT
-1529 GQLSSNSMKRD
+1529 
-1540 YYRGSQDS
+1540 
-1548 LTVKESPDDYPSTS
+1548 
-1562 STPIGRRGS
+1562 
-1571 YKTSREPAGVERG
+1571 EPAGVERG

-1607 LMNLCDTDSGLG
+1607 LMNLC
-1619 RATPP
+1619 
-1624 RRAPSPGM
+1624 
-1632 GMGASGRHMPS
+1632 
-1643 PSGPGSLPP
+1643 
-1652 GLISKRRGFD
+1652 
-1662 DGSSDFSLTPNLN
+1662 
-1675 MEYSGPKLYKQ
+1675 GPKLYKQ

-1763 VDEVMFDKFFK
+1763 VEEVMFDKFFK

>member
-95 ETSDMPI
+95 ESSDMPI

-151 QAPAGQS
+151 QAPPGQS

-275 MKLNLVVLLTDLFN
+275 MKLNLVLLLTDLFN

-299 CYPGMDGQD
+299 CYPGMDGQ
-308 VIARRTL
+308 
-315 GANEHGICHRRG
+315 
-327 LTVQPVT
+327 
-334 PIPDLRS
+334 
-341 DLDQPP
+341 
-347 VGSPQNRP
+347 
-355 PFQVPHSNSFG
+355 VPHSNSFG

-371 RSTPPNEYQTVSQ
+371 RSTPPNEYQTVQ

-390 NHAEAFVVHKS
+390 NNHAEAFVVHKS

-421 QQQQQQYHQQ
+421 HQQQQQQQYHQQ
-431 AQQQHP
+431 APQQHP

-442 QIQQQQQQEP
+442 QIQQQEP

-532 ERKLSNTSVGGFPVE
+532 ERKLSNTSVGSAYPVE

-595 TVSSHNLSNAGSPLP
+595 TVSSHNLSNTGSPLP
-610 MARHKQ
+610 VARHKQ
-616 HSSDKDYGSN
+616 HSSDKDYSSN
-626 SGMTMPDAFNDS
+626 SGMTPDAYNDT

-658 MPASPAAWQLDV
+658 MPASPAAWQLD

-745 LDKYQQSI
+745 LDKYQ
-753 AIMNMNLQDIQQDIH
+753 
-768 RLATQQSQMQAQHLQ
+768 
-783 AQQLMQAQQIANMLN
+783 
-798 QQQTYGSQQH
+798 
-808 LADHHYQ
+808 
-815 QSRPVQQSF
+815 
-824 GSSPHLP
+824 
-831 QAYNAPVSA
+831 AYNAPVSA

-845 PSRDPYQQQL
+845 PSRDPYQQQH
-855 QHQQHQQQQP
+855 QHQQPQP

-883 PPQPAHYMQQQQVQQ
+883 PPQPAHYMQQQP

-911 AYNHSNHSPYGG
+911 AYNNHSNHSPYGG
-923 APPQYRSSV
+923 APQYRSSV

-953 QPHPHPQRRTWAHS
+953 QAHPQRRTWAHS

-993 QQQQQQHQQ
+993 HQ

-1030 VGGGA
+1030 GGGGGG

-1049 SPQHAQRGSNGVQRQ
+1049 SPQHGQRQVSGSNGVQRQ

-1075 PKAPQPMGMPMGM
+1075 PKAPQQMGMPMVM
-1088 AMQHEDMMAP
+1088 PMQHEDMMAP

-1141 QQQQQRLQGHSGRGS
+1141 QQQQRLQGHSGRGS

-1200 MASGGEDQPPEKGF
+1200 MAAASGGEDQPPEKGF

-1245 DSVDHQA
+1245 DSVDNQA

-1265 NNSIGFGGEDVN
+1265 NIIGFGGEDVN
-1277 SKSSVT
+1277 SKPMT

-1291 HSNSVKSP
+1291 NSNSVKSP

-1314 LRQLAVSG
+1314 LRQLAASG
-1322 AVSPTGHERRHL
+1322 AVSPTGNERRLL
-1334 EDVTNQPPPQQ
+1334 EDLTNQPPQQ
-1345 LQQQPMSPTR
+1345 LMQQPMSPTR
-1355 LQQNSN
+1355 LQQSSN

-1370 LVIGADTANLDPD
+1370 LVIGADSTNLDPD

-1515 SRGKKGSSSNLTGY
+1515 SRGKKGSSSNLT
-1529 GQLSSNSMKRD
+1529 
-1540 YYRGSQDS
+1540 
-1548 LTVKESPDDYPSTS
+1548 
-1562 STPIGRRGS
+1562 
-1571 YKTSREPAGVERG
+1571 
-1584 RTLSRISVAK
+1584 
-1594 GSTLNFRGRKSNS
+1594 
-1607 LMNLCDTDSGLG
+1607 DSGLG

-1632 GMGASGRHMPS
+1632 GMGA
-1643 PSGPGSLPP
+1643 
-1652 GLISKRRGFD
+1652 
-1662 DGSSDFSLTPNLN
+1662 
-1675 MEYSGPKLYKQ
+1675 SGPKLYKQ

>member
-1 MDVETQEIRQARQRA
+1 MDAETQEIRQARQRA

-50 QIIVELGNAT
+50 QIVVELGNAT

-72 PNYQSM
+72 PNYQSL
-78 NHWSIIQTLARK
+78 NHWSILQTLARK

-95 ETSDMPI
+95 ESSDMPI

-135 GDRVMAA
+135 GDRVVAA
-142 IRRISGNNY
+142 IRRISGSNY

-158 YEQALLGW
+158 YEQGLLAW

-171 AALKKRIIKE
+171 AALKKRIVKE
-181 VDAGLPDDNGSRLQ
+181 LETSVPDEIGTRLQ

-248 VCNFSQK
+248 VSSFSQK
-255 HLPYSV
+255 HLPYGV
-261 FHMTPEDVTYMRGS
+261 FHMTPEDITYMRGS
-275 MKLNLVVLLTDLFN
+275 MKLNLVLLLTDLFN

-308 VIARRTL
+308 VITRRSQ
-315 GANEHGICHRRG
+315 GANVHGICHRRG
-327 LTVQPVT
+327 LTMQPVT

-347 VGSPQNRP
+347 IGSPSNRP
-355 PFQVPHSNSFG
+355 PFQVPHTNSFSG
-366 GGLNR
+366 GALNR
-371 RSTPPNEYQTVSQ
+371 RSTPPTEYQTMQ

-390 NHAEAFVVHKS
+390 NQAEAFVVHKS
-401 RGITTLASMHSQQQQ
+401 RGITTLSSMHSQQQQ
-416 QLHQQ
+416 Q
-421 QQQQQQYHQQ
+421 QQQQQQYQHQQ
-431 AQQQHP
+431 
-437 SQSQL
+437 QS
-442 QIQQQQQQEP
+442 QQEP
-452 LVPARLRQAKEKTN
+452 LVPARLRQAKEKNN

-524 LGRYERDR
+524 LGRYERERDR
-532 ERKLSNTSVGGFPVE
+532 ERKLSNTSVE

-585 RRQVSVDNVP
+585 RRQASSADNVP
-595 TVSSHNLSNAGSPLP
+595 TASAHNLSNAGSPLP
-610 MARHKQ
+610 ARNKQ
-616 HSSDKDYGSN
+616 HSIDRDYSTVDHYN
-626 SGMTMPDAFNDS
+626 DA
-638 RSTSG
+638 RSTG

-658 MPASPAAWQLDV
+658 MPASPAAWQLDTC
-670 VGDDDM
+670 DDDL
-676 RSLENASKLSTIRMK
+676 RSLENATKLSTMRMK
-691 LEEKRRRIEQDKR
+691 LEERRRRIEQDKR
-704 KIEMALL
+704 KIEMAVL
-711 RHQEKEDLESC
+711 RHQEKVCQEDLESC
-722 PDVMKW
+722 PDVLKW

-739 DMDPVD
+739 EIDPADM
-745 LDKYQQSI
+745 DKYQQSI

-798 QQQTYGSQQH
+798 QQTYGSQQH
-808 LADHHYQ
+808 LAEHHYQ
-815 QSRPVQQSF
+815 QRPMQQSF

-831 QAYNAPVSA
+831 QAFNAPVSA
-840 YSSRP
+840 YNSRP
-845 PSRDPYQQQL
+845 PSRDPYQQQ
-855 QHQQHQQQQP
+855 QQQHHSHQQQP
-865 MAMPQP
+865 MQMPP

-883 PPQPAHYMQQQQVQQ
+883 PPAHYM
-898 QQQPQS
+898 QPQS

-911 AYNHSNHSPYGG
+911 PYNNHSPYG
-923 APPQYRSSV
+923 APPMPQYQQQHQQRNS
-932 VYDDYG
+932 VYDEYG
-938 QPTNHFYLHESSPQP
+938 QPANHFYLHESPPQ
-953 QPHPHPQRRTWAHS
+953 PHPQRRTWAHS

-978 IQPPLVDVN
+978 
-987 AWQTQQ
+987 AQQ
-993 QQQQQQHQQ
+993 QQQQQPLLDVNAWQIQKKMQQ
-1002 KQKQTWMNRPPSS
+1002 QQQQQNWPNRPPSS
-1015 AGAPSPGSFVLHQNG
+1015 AGTSQGFVLHQNG
-1030 VGGGA
+1030 G
-1035 GGGGELQHLFQVQA
+1035 GGGGELQHLFQVQS
-1049 SPQHAQRGSNGVQRQ
+1049 SPQHGQRIHGGGGSGSANGVQRQ

-1075 PKAPQPMGMPMGM
+1075 PKGNMGQPMGMG
-1088 AMQHEDMMAP
+1088 QHEDMMAP

-1126 SDFVH
+1126 SDFVVQQQQRLHHH

-1136 HQQQL
+1136 
-1141 QQQQQRLQGHSGRGS
+1141 QQQQQQLPTAHSGRGS

-1161 DSGEM
+1161 DSGEL

-1179 YRIPSPSRPSIQAN
+1179 YRIPSPSRPAIQAN
-1193 SFQDPRA
+1193 SFQDPRGGGGNGNGNG
-1200 MASGGEDQPPEKGF
+1200 SGSGEEQRPEKGF
-1214 YISFDDEQPKRPK
+1214 YISFDNDQPKRPK
-1227 PPLRAKR
+1227 PPLRAKK
-1234 SPKKEAPPGSR
+1234 SPKKEPSR
-1245 DSVDHQA
+1245 DNVDNQVV
-1252 TLKRESLSQLHNN
+1252 LKRESLSQLHNSN
-1265 NNSIGFGGEDVN
+1265 NFASEEAKNA
-1277 SKSSVT
+1277 T
-1283 RHSIHGLN
+1283 AARHSIHNFPGVQAN
-1291 HSNSVKSP
+1291 ANANP
-1299 GNATYNKYTDEPPIQ
+1299 AGNATYNKYTDEPPIQ
-1314 LRQLAVSG
+1314 LRQITASAAEPNV
-1322 AVSPTGHERRHL
+1322 HERRHL
-1334 EDVTNQPPPQQ
+1334 EDLTNQPQQ
-1345 LQQQPMSPTR
+1345 QQQQQPLSPSR
-1355 LQQNSN
+1355 LRAEHSSSS
-1361 NAEAAKNKA
+1361 AEAAKKKA
-1370 LVIGADTANLDPD
+1370 LVIGVDATNLDPE

-1407 EAKARKEIESSQKRE
+1407 EAKARKEIEASQKRE

-1427 EEERSRKK
+1427 EEERARKK
-1435 EEQMARRAAILE
+1435 EEQVARRAAILE

-1466 RPDLHVKLQPHSSTS
+1466 RPDLHVKLQPQSSNAS
-1481 TTPRLRQQRT
+1481 TPRLRQQRV

-1501 DDASVDISEASSIS
+1501 DDASVDISEASSLS

-1540 YYRGSQDS
+1540 FYRGSQDS
-1548 LTVKESPDDYPSTS
+1548 LTVK
-1562 STPIGRRGS
+1562 
-1571 YKTSREPAGVERG
+1571 
-1584 RTLSRISVAK
+1584 
-1594 GSTLNFRGRKSNS
+1594 
-1607 LMNLCDTDSGLG
+1607 
-1619 RATPP
+1619 
-1624 RRAPSPGM
+1624 
-1632 GMGASGRHMPS
+1632 
-1643 PSGPGSLPP
+1643 
-1652 GLISKRRGFD
+1652 
-1662 DGSSDFSLTPNLN
+1662 
-1675 MEYSGPKLYKQ
+1675 GPKLYKQ

-1695 ILNAVEYCVFPGVVN
+1695 ILNAVEYCVFPGAVN

-1740 RALYSYQPETDQVT
+1740 RALYSYMPETDQVT

>member
-299 CYPGMDGQD
+299 CYPGMDGQ
-308 VIARRTL
+308 
-315 GANEHGICHRRG
+315 
-327 LTVQPVT
+327 
-334 PIPDLRS
+334 
-341 DLDQPP
+341 
-347 VGSPQNRP
+347 
-355 PFQVPHSNSFG
+355 
-366 GGLNR
+366 
-371 RSTPPNEYQTVSQ
+371 
-384 SNNFDG
+384 
-390 NHAEAFVVHKS
+390 
-401 RGITTLASMHSQQQQ
+401 
-416 QLHQQ
+416 
-421 QQQQQQYHQQ
+421 
-431 AQQQHP
+431 
-437 SQSQL
+437 
-442 QIQQQQQQEP
+442 
-452 LVPARLRQAKEKTN
+452 
-466 VESKADERGDFVAAG
+466 
-481 RPSNWEQSRRPSFAG
+481 G

-626 SGMTMPDAFNDS
+626 SGMTMPDTFNDS

-883 PPQPAHYMQQQQVQQ
+883 PPQPAHYMQQQQQVQQ

-993 QQQQQQHQQ
+993 QQQQQQQHQQ

-1030 VGGGA
+1030 GGSGA

-1277 SKSSVT
+1277 SKSAVT

-1322 AVSPTGHERRHL
+1322 AVSPIGHERRHL
-1334 EDVTNQPPPQQ
+1334 EDVTNQPPQQ
-1345 LQQQPMSPTR
+1345 MQQQPMSPTR

-1361 NAEAAKNKA
+1361 IAEAAKNKA

>member
-1 MDVETQEIRQARQRA
+1 MDAAESQEIRQARQRA

-72 PNYQSM
+72 PNYQSL

-95 ETSDMPI
+95 ESSDMPI

-135 GDRVMAA
+135 GDRIMSA
-142 IRRISGNNY
+142 IRRISGSNY
-151 QAPAGQS
+151 QTPPGQT
-158 YEQALLGW
+158 YEQALLAW

-181 VDAGLPDDNGSRLQ
+181 VETGLPDENGTRLQ

-207 LCDGICLALLISYY
+207 LCDGICLALLIAYY
-221 CPKVVPWTSVRI
+221 CPKVVPWTMVRI

-248 VCNFSQK
+248 VSNFSQK
-255 HLPYSV
+255 HLPYGV
-261 FHMTPEDVTYMRGS
+261 FHMTPEDVTFMRGS
-275 MKLNLVVLLTDLFN
+275 MKLNLVLLLTDLFN

-299 CYPGMDGQD
+299 CYPGMDGQ
-308 VIARRTL
+308 
-315 GANEHGICHRRG
+315 
-327 LTVQPVT
+327 
-334 PIPDLRS
+334 
-341 DLDQPP
+341 
-347 VGSPQNRP
+347 
-355 PFQVPHSNSFG
+355 VPHSNSFS

-371 RSTPPNEYQTVSQ
+371 RSTPPNEHQQQQHQQTVVQ
-384 SNNFDG
+384 ANSNHFDG
-390 NHAEAFVVHKS
+390 NQGEAFVVHKS
-401 RGITTLASMHSQQQQ
+401 RGITTLSSMHSQQQQ
-416 QLHQQ
+416 QHHHQQQHQQ
-421 QQQQQQYHQQ
+421 QQQFHQQQ
-431 AQQQHP
+431 
-437 SQSQL
+437 QSQL
-442 QIQQQQQQEP
+442 QQQLQQQQQQQQQEP

-511 IENFGGSQDQLNT
+511 IENFGGSQDQLHT
-524 LGRYERDR
+524 LGGRFDRDRERDRDRDR
-532 ERKLSNTSVGGFPVE
+532 ERKFSNTSIAE

-585 RRQVSVDNVP
+585 RRQASVDNVP
-595 TVSSHNLSNAGSPLP
+595 TVSAHNLSNASSPLP
-610 MARHKQ
+610 QARNKQ
-616 HSSDKDYGSN
+616 HSSDKDYSHSVADTYN
-626 SGMTMPDAFNDS
+626 DA
-638 RSTSG
+638 RSSA

-670 VGDDDM
+670 GDEDM
-676 RSLENASKLSTIRMK
+676 RSLENATKLSTIRMK

-722 PDVMKW
+722 PEVMKW

-783 AQQLMQAQQIANMLN
+783 AQQLLQAQQIANMLN

-808 LADHHYQ
+808 LSDHHYQ
-815 QSRPVQQSF
+815 QQQRPMQQSF

-845 PSRDPYQQQL
+845 PSRDPYQQQ
-855 QHQQHQQQQP
+855 HQQQQP

-871 MQYVNEH
+871 MQFVNEH

-883 PPQPAHYMQQQQVQQ
+883 PPQPSHY
-898 QQQPQS
+898 QPQS

-911 AYNHSNHSPYGG
+911 PYNNHSPHYGAA

-932 VYDDYG
+932 VFDDYG
-938 QPTNHFYLHESSPQP
+938 QPTNHFYLHESSPQAQP
-953 QPHPHPQRRTWAHS
+953 QVHPQRRTWAHS

-978 IQPPLVDVN
+978 IQQPMVDVN
-987 AWQTQQ
+987 AWQS
-993 QQQQQQHQQ
+993 QQQQQQHHQQQ
-1002 KQKQTWMNRPPSS
+1002 KKAQQPWMNRPPSS
-1015 AGAPSPGSFVLHQNG
+1015 AGGAAQGSFMLHQNG
-1030 VGGGA
+1030 GGGA
-1035 GGGGELQHLFQVQA
+1035 GGGGGGGGELQHLFQVQA
-1049 SPQHAQRGSNGVQRQ
+1049 SPQHSQRQLGGGANGVQRQ

-1075 PKAPQPMGMPMGM
+1075 PKSQHQPQTMGM
-1088 AMQHEDMMAP
+1088 AMQQEDMMAP

-1110 DELERNII
+1110 DEVERNII
-1118 ESMQSTRI
+1118 ESMQATRI
-1126 SDFVH
+1126 SDFVLQQ

-1136 HQQQL
+1136 HHQQQLQL
-1141 QQQQQRLQGHSGRGS
+1141 QQQQQRLQGGRGS

-1193 SFQDPRA
+1193 SFQDPRD
-1200 MASGGEDQPPEKGF
+1200 SEDQPAEKGF
-1214 YISFDDEQPKRPK
+1214 YISFDDDQPKRPK

-1234 SPKKEAPPGSR
+1234 SPKKEALPLGGSSSSIRDR
-1245 DSVDHQA
+1245 DSVDHQ
-1252 TLKRESLSQLHNN
+1252 TLLKRESLSQLHNN
-1265 NNSIGFGGEDVN
+1265 NNNNGSEDGH
-1277 SKSSVT
+1277 KSAGAN

-1299 GNATYNKYTDEPPIQ
+1299 GNATYNKYTDEAPIQ
-1314 LRQLAVSG
+1314 LRHLAVSG
-1322 AVSPTGHERRHL
+1322 SDPFGHEPHPHPHP
-1334 EDVTNQPPPQQ
+1334 QPM
-1345 LQQQPMSPTR
+1345 QQQPMSPTR
-1355 LQQNSN
+1355 IQQSN
-1361 NAEAAKNKA
+1361 NSAEAAKNKA
-1370 LVIGADTANLDPD
+1370 LVIGADATNLDPE

-1407 EAKARKEIESSQKRE
+1407 EAKARKEIEASQKRE

-1427 EEERSRKK
+1427 EEERARKK
-1435 EEQMARRAAILE
+1435 EDQMARRAAILE

-1466 RPDLHVKLQPHSSTS
+1466 RPDLHVKLQPQSSSATN
-1481 TTPRLRQQRT
+1481 PRLRQQRT

-1515 SRGKKGSSSNLTGY
+1515 SRGKKGSSSNLTG
-1529 GQLSSNSMKRD
+1529 
-1540 YYRGSQDS
+1540 
-1548 LTVKESPDDYPSTS
+1548 
-1562 STPIGRRGS
+1562 
-1571 YKTSREPAGVERG
+1571 
-1584 RTLSRISVAK
+1584 
-1594 GSTLNFRGRKSNS
+1594 
-1607 LMNLCDTDSGLG
+1607 
-1619 RATPP
+1619 
-1624 RRAPSPGM
+1624 
-1632 GMGASGRHMPS
+1632 
-1643 PSGPGSLPP
+1643 
-1652 GLISKRRGFD
+1652 
-1662 DGSSDFSLTPNLN
+1662 
-1675 MEYSGPKLYKQ
+1675 PKLYKQ

-1695 ILNAVEYCVFPGVVN
+1695 ILNAVEYCVFPGAVN

-1740 RALYSYQPETDQVT
+1740 RALYSYMPESGDQVT

>member
-1 MDVETQEIRQARQRA
+1 MDAETQEIRQARQRA

-50 QIIVELGNAT
+50 QIVVELGNAT

-72 PNYQSM
+72 PNYQSL
-78 NHWSIIQTLARK
+78 NHWSILQTLARK

-95 ETSDMPI
+95 ESSDMPI

-142 IRRISGNNY
+142 IRRISGTNY
-151 QAPAGQS
+151 QAPQGQS
-158 YEQALLGW
+158 YEQGLLAW

-171 AALKKRIIKE
+171 AALKKRIVKE
-181 VDAGLPDDNGSRLQ
+181 LESSVPDEIGTRLQ

-248 VCNFSQK
+248 VSSFSQK
-255 HLPYSV
+255 HLPYGV
-261 FHMTPEDVTYMRGS
+261 FHMTPEDITYMRGS
-275 MKLNLVVLLTDLFN
+275 MKLNLVLLLTDLFN

-299 CYPGMDGQD
+299 CYPGMDGQ
-308 VIARRTL
+308 VPHTNSFSV
-315 GANEHGICHRRG
+315 G
-327 LTVQPVT
+327 
-334 PIPDLRS
+334 
-341 DLDQPP
+341 
-347 VGSPQNRP
+347 VGS
-355 PFQVPHSNSFG
+355 
-366 GGLNR
+366 LNR
-371 RSTPPNEYQTVSQ
+371 RSTPPTEYQTMQ

-390 NHAEAFVVHKS
+390 NQAEAFVVHKS
-401 RGITTLASMHSQQQQ
+401 RGITTLSSMHSQQQQ
-416 QLHQQ
+416 QQQQQQQHYQLQHQQ
-421 QQQQQQYHQQ
+421 QQQ
-431 AQQQHP
+431 P
-437 SQSQL
+437 QS
-442 QIQQQQQQEP
+442 QQEP
-452 LVPARLRQAKEKTN
+452 LVPARLRQAKEKNN

-481 RPSNWEQSRRPSFAG
+481 RPSNWDQNRRPSFAG

-524 LGRYERDR
+524 LGRYERERDR
-532 ERKLSNTSVGGFPVE
+532 ERKLSNTSVE

-585 RRQVSVDNVP
+585 RRQASTDNVP
-595 TVSSHNLSNAGSPLP
+595 TASAHNLSNAGSPLP
-610 MARHKQ
+610 ARNKQ
-616 HSSDKDYGSN
+616 HSIDRGEYSN
-626 SGMTMPDAFNDS
+626 AEHYNDA
-638 RSTSG
+638 RSSG

-658 MPASPAAWQLDV
+658 MPASPAAWQYETC
-670 VGDDDM
+670 DDDL
-676 RSLENASKLSTIRMK
+676 RSLENATKLSTMRMK
-691 LEEKRRRIEQDKR
+691 LEERRRRIEQDKR
-704 KIEMALL
+704 KIEMAVM
-711 RHQEKEDLESC
+711 RHQEKVSQEDLESC
-722 PDVMKW
+722 PDVLKW
-728 ETMSNESKRTP
+728 ETMSNDSKRTP
-739 DMDPVD
+739 EMDPAD
-745 LDKYQQSI
+745 MDKYQQSI

-808 LADHHYQ
+808 LAEHHYQ
-815 QSRPVQQSF
+815 QRPMQQSF

-831 QAYNAPVSA
+831 QAFNAPVSA
-840 YSSRP
+840 YNSRP
-845 PSRDPYQQQL
+845 PSRDPYQQQ
-855 QHQQHQQQQP
+855 HHPHQQP
-865 MAMPQP
+865 MQMPP

-883 PPQPAHYMQQQQVQQ
+883 PPAHYMQ
-898 QQQPQS
+898 PQS
-904 IYSDNGA
+904 LYSDNGGA
-911 AYNHSNHSPYGG
+911 PYNNHSPYG
-923 APPQYRSSV
+923 APPMQQYQQQQQHPQRNS
-932 VYDDYG
+932 VYDEYG
-938 QPTNHFYLHESSPQP
+938 QPANHFYLHESPP
-953 QPHPHPQRRTWAHS
+953 QPHAHPQRRTWAHS

-978 IQPPLVDVN
+978 QQQAQQQQQQPLLDVN
-987 AWQTQQ
+987 AWQTQKKMQ
-993 QQQQQQHQQ
+993 QQQQQS
-1002 KQKQTWMNRPPSS
+1002 WPNRPPSS
-1015 AGAPSPGSFVLHQNG
+1015 AGASQGFVLHQNG
-1030 VGGGA
+1030 G
-1035 GGGGELQHLFQVQA
+1035 GGGGELQHLFQVQS
-1049 SPQHAQRGSNGVQRQ
+1049 SPQHGQRMHVGGSGSANGVQRQ

-1075 PKAPQPMGMPMGM
+1075 PKGNLGQPMGMG
-1088 AMQHEDMMAP
+1088 QSEDMMAP

-1126 SDFVH
+1126 SDFVVQQQQRLHH

-1136 HQQQL
+1136 
-1141 QQQQQRLQGHSGRGS
+1141 QQQQQQLPTAHSGRGS

-1161 DSGEM
+1161 DSGEL

-1193 SFQDPRA
+1193 SFQDPRGGGDRNG
-1200 MASGGEDQPPEKGF
+1200 SGEEQRPEKGF
-1214 YISFDDEQPKRPK
+1214 YISFDNDQPKRPK
-1227 PPLRAKR
+1227 PPLRAKK
-1234 SPKKEAPPGSR
+1234 SPKKESSR
-1245 DSVDHQA
+1245 DSVDNQVV
-1252 TLKRESLSQLHNN
+1252 LKRESLSQLHNSN
-1265 NNSIGFGGEDVN
+1265 NFANEEAKN
-1277 SKSSVT
+1277 AAA
-1283 RHSIHGLN
+1283 RHSIHNFPGVQ
-1291 HSNSVKSP
+1291 SNSSA

-1314 LRQLAVSG
+1314 LRQIATSG
-1322 AVSPTGHERRHL
+1322 VEPDVHERRHL
-1334 EDVTNQPPPQQ
+1334 EDVTNQPQ
-1345 LQQQPMSPTR
+1345 QQQPLSPSR
-1355 LQQNSN
+1355 LRAEHSISS
-1361 NAEAAKNKA
+1361 AEAAKNKA
-1370 LVIGADTANLDPD
+1370 LVIGVDSTNLDPE

-1407 EAKARKEIESSQKRE
+1407 EAKARKEIEASQKRE

-1427 EEERSRKK
+1427 EEERARKK
-1435 EEQMARRAAILE
+1435 EEQVARRAAILE

-1466 RPDLHVKLQPHSSTS
+1466 RPDLHVKLQPQSSS
-1481 TTPRLRQQRT
+1481 SSAPRLRQQRV

-1501 DDASVDISEASSIS
+1501 DDASVDISEASSLS

-1540 YYRGSQDS
+1540 FYRGSQDS

-1571 YKTSREPAGVERG
+1571 YKTSR
-1584 RTLSRISVAK
+1584 
-1594 GSTLNFRGRKSNS
+1594 
-1607 LMNLCDTDSGLG
+1607 DSGLG

-1632 GMGASGRHMPS
+1632 AA
-1643 PSGPGSLPP
+1643 
-1652 GLISKRRGFD
+1652 
-1662 DGSSDFSLTPNLN
+1662 
-1675 MEYSGPKLYKQ
+1675 SGPKLYKQ

-1695 ILNAVEYCVFPGVVN
+1695 ILNAVEYCVFPGAVN

-1740 RALYSYQPETDQVT
+1740 RALYSYLPETDQVT

>member
-95 ETSDMPI
+95 ESSDMPI

-151 QAPAGQS
+151 QAPPGQS

-371 RSTPPNEYQTVSQ
+371 RSTPPNEYQTVQ

-416 QLHQQ
+416 LHQQ

-431 AQQQHP
+431 APQQHP

-442 QIQQQQQQEP
+442 QIQQQEP

-616 HSSDKDYGSN
+616 HSSDKDYSSNSN
-626 SGMTMPDAFNDS
+626 SGMMPEAYNDT

-658 MPASPAAWQLDV
+658 MPASPAAWQLD

-745 LDKYQQSI
+745 LDKYQVGAQSI

-855 QHQQHQQQQP
+855 QHQQQQP

-883 PPQPAHYMQQQQVQQ
+883 PPQPAHYMQQQP

-923 APPQYRSSV
+923 APPQYRNSV

-993 QQQQQQHQQ
+993 HQ

-1030 VGGGA
+1030 GGG
-1035 GGGGELQHLFQVQA
+1035 GGGGVGGGELQHLFQVQA
-1049 SPQHAQRGSNGVQRQ
+1049 SPQHAQRQVGGSNGVQRQ

-1088 AMQHEDMMAP
+1088 PMQHEDMMAP

-1141 QQQQQRLQGHSGRGS
+1141 QQQQRLQGHSGRGS

-1161 DSGEM
+1161 DSGEI

-1200 MASGGEDQPPEKGF
+1200 MAAASGGEDQPPEKGF

-1234 SPKKEAPPGSR
+1234 SPKKETPPGSR
-1245 DSVDHQA
+1245 DSVDNQA

-1265 NNSIGFGGEDVN
+1265 NNNIGFGGEDVN
-1277 SKSSVT
+1277 SKTVT

-1291 HSNSVKSP
+1291 NSNSVKSP

-1334 EDVTNQPPPQQ
+1334 EDVTNQPPQQ
-1345 LQQQPMSPTR
+1345 LQQPMSPTR

-1548 LTVKESPDDYPSTS
+1548 LTVK
-1562 STPIGRRGS
+1562 
-1571 YKTSREPAGVERG
+1571 
-1584 RTLSRISVAK
+1584 
-1594 GSTLNFRGRKSNS
+1594 
-1607 LMNLCDTDSGLG
+1607 
-1619 RATPP
+1619 
-1624 RRAPSPGM
+1624 
-1632 GMGASGRHMPS
+1632 
-1643 PSGPGSLPP
+1643 
-1652 GLISKRRGFD
+1652 
-1662 DGSSDFSLTPNLN
+1662 
-1675 MEYSGPKLYKQ
+1675 GPKLYKQ

>member
-1 MDVETQEIRQARQRA
+1 MDAAESQEIRQARQRA

-72 PNYQSM
+72 PNYQSL

-95 ETSDMPI
+95 ESSDMPI

-135 GDRVMAA
+135 GDRIMSA
-142 IRRISGNNY
+142 IRRISGSNY
-151 QAPAGQS
+151 QTPQGQT
-158 YEQALLGW
+158 YEQALLAW

-181 VDAGLPDDNGSRLQ
+181 VETGMPDENGSRLQ

-207 LCDGICLALLISYY
+207 LCDGICLALLIAYY

-248 VCNFSQK
+248 VGNFSQK
-255 HLPYSV
+255 HLPYGV
-261 FHMTPEDVTYMRGS
+261 FHMTPEDVTFMRGS
-275 MKLNLVVLLTDLFN
+275 MKLNLVLLLTDLFN

-327 LTVQPVT
+327 LTMQPVT

-341 DLDQPP
+341 DFDQPP
-347 VGSPQNRP
+347 VGSPSNRP
-355 PFQVPHSNSFG
+355 PFQVPHSNSFS

-371 RSTPPNEYQTVSQ
+371 RSTPPNEYQQQQQQTVVQ
-384 SNNFDG
+384 TNSNHFDG
-390 NHAEAFVVHKS
+390 NQGEAFVVHKS
-401 RGITTLASMHSQQQQ
+401 RGITTLSSMHSQQQQ
-416 QLHQQ
+416 QQQQQQHHHHQQQIHQQ
-421 QQQQQQYHQQ
+421 QQ
-431 AQQQHP
+431 
-437 SQSQL
+437 SQL
-442 QIQQQQQQEP
+442 QLQLQQQQQQQEP

-511 IENFGGSQDQLNT
+511 IENFGGSQDQINT
-524 LGRYERDR
+524 LGGRFDRERDRDRER
-532 ERKLSNTSVGGFPVE
+532 ERKLSNTSIAE

-585 RRQVSVDNVP
+585 RRQASSVDNVP
-595 TVSSHNLSNAGSPLP
+595 TVSAHNLSNASSPLP
-610 MARHKQ
+610 QARNKQ
-616 HSSDKDYGSN
+616 HSSDKDYSN
-626 SGMTMPDAFNDS
+626 SVADSYNDA
-638 RSTSG
+638 RSSA

-670 VGDDDM
+670 GDEDM

-722 PDVMKW
+722 PEVMKW

-745 LDKYQQSI
+745 LDKYQQ
-753 AIMNMNLQDIQQDIH
+753 
-768 RLATQQSQMQAQHLQ
+768 
-783 AQQLMQAQQIANMLN
+783 
-798 QQQTYGSQQH
+798 QTYGSQQH

-815 QSRPVQQSF
+815 QQQRPMQQSF

-845 PSRDPYQQQL
+845 PSRDPYQQQ
-855 QHQQHQQQQP
+855 QQLPQP

-871 MQYVNEH
+871 MQFVNEH

-883 PPQPAHYMQQQQVQQ
+883 PPQPSHY
-898 QQQPQS
+898 QPQS

-911 AYNHSNHSPYGG
+911 PYNNHSPHYGAA

-932 VYDDYG
+932 VFDDYG

-953 QPHPHPQRRTWAHS
+953 QVHPQRRTWAHS

-978 IQPPLVDVN
+978 IQPMVDVN

-993 QQQQQQHQQ
+993 HQQQQQQKKPQ
-1002 KQKQTWMNRPPSS
+1002 QTWMNRPPSS
-1015 AGAPSPGSFVLHQNG
+1015 AGAAAQGSFMLHQNG
-1030 VGGGA
+1030 GGGA
-1035 GGGGELQHLFQVQA
+1035 GGSGGGGGELQHLFQVQA
-1049 SPQHAQRGSNGVQRQ
+1049 SPQHSQRQLGGGANGVQRQ

-1075 PKAPQPMGMPMGM
+1075 PKSQHQPQTMGM
-1088 AMQHEDMMAP
+1088 AMPMPMQQEDMMAP

-1126 SDFVH
+1126 SDFVLQQ

-1136 HQQQL
+1136 HHHQQQ
-1141 QQQQQRLQGHSGRGS
+1141 QQQQQRLQGHGHSGRGS

-1193 SFQDPRA
+1193 SFQDPRD
-1200 MASGGEDQPPEKGF
+1200 SEDQPAEKGF
-1214 YISFDDEQPKRPK
+1214 YISFDDDQPKRPK

-1234 SPKKEAPPGSR
+1234 SPKKEALPLGSSGTSSRDR
-1245 DSVDHQA
+1245 DSVDHQ
-1252 TLKRESLSQLHNN
+1252 TLLKRESLSQLHNN
-1265 NNSIGFGGEDVN
+1265 NNINNNGSEDGH
-1277 SKSSVT
+1277 KSAGAN

-1299 GNATYNKYTDEPPIQ
+1299 GNATYNKYTDEAPIQ
-1314 LRQLAVSG
+1314 LRHLGVSG
-1322 AVSPTGHERRHL
+1322 SDPFGH
-1334 EDVTNQPPPQQ
+1334 DPQPHPQPHPMQ
-1345 LQQQPMSPTR
+1345 QQQPMSPTR
-1355 LQQNSN
+1355 LQQTNSS
-1361 NAEAAKNKA
+1361 AEAAKNKA
-1370 LVIGADTANLDPD
+1370 LVIGVDATNLDPE

-1407 EAKARKEIESSQKRE
+1407 EAKARKEIEASQKRE

-1427 EEERSRKK
+1427 EEERARKK
-1435 EEQMARRAAILE
+1435 EDQMARRAAILE

-1466 RPDLHVKLQPHSSTS
+1466 RPDLHVKLQPQSSTA
-1481 TTPRLRQQRT
+1481 TNPRLRQQRT

-1571 YKTSREPAGVERG
+1571 YKTSREPSAVERG

-1632 GMGASGRHMPS
+1632 GA
-1643 PSGPGSLPP
+1643 
-1652 GLISKRRGFD
+1652 
-1662 DGSSDFSLTPNLN
+1662 
-1675 MEYSGPKLYKQ
+1675 SGPKLYKQ

-1695 ILNAVEYCVFPGVVN
+1695 ILNAVEYCVFPGAVN

-1740 RALYSYQPETDQVT
+1740 RALYSYMPESDQVT

>member
-1 MDVETQEIRQARQRA
+1 MDAETQEIRQARQRA

-50 QIIVELGNAT
+50 QIVVELGNAT

-72 PNYQSM
+72 PNYQSL
-78 NHWSIIQTLARK
+78 NHWSILQTLARK

-95 ETSDMPI
+95 ESSDMPI

-135 GDRVMAA
+135 GDRVVAA
-142 IRRISGNNY
+142 IRRISGSNY

-158 YEQALLGW
+158 YEQGLLAW

-171 AALKKRIIKE
+171 AALKKRIVKE
-181 VDAGLPDDNGSRLQ
+181 LETSVPDEIGTRLQ

-248 VCNFSQK
+248 VSSFSQK
-255 HLPYSV
+255 HLPYGV
-261 FHMTPEDVTYMRGS
+261 FHMTPEDITYMRGS
-275 MKLNLVVLLTDLFN
+275 MKLNLVLLLTDLFN

-299 CYPGMDGQD
+299 CYPGMDGQ
-308 VIARRTL
+308 
-315 GANEHGICHRRG
+315 
-327 LTVQPVT
+327 
-334 PIPDLRS
+334 
-341 DLDQPP
+341 
-347 VGSPQNRP
+347 
-355 PFQVPHSNSFG
+355 VPHTNSFSG
-366 GGLNR
+366 GALNR
-371 RSTPPNEYQTVSQ
+371 RSTPPTEYQTMQ

-390 NHAEAFVVHKS
+390 NQAEAFVVHKS
-401 RGITTLASMHSQQQQ
+401 RGITTLSSMHSQQQQ
-416 QLHQQ
+416 Q
-421 QQQQQQYHQQ
+421 QQQQQQYQHQQ
-431 AQQQHP
+431 
-437 SQSQL
+437 QS
-442 QIQQQQQQEP
+442 QQEP
-452 LVPARLRQAKEKTN
+452 LVPARLRQAKEKNN

-524 LGRYERDR
+524 LGRYERERDR
-532 ERKLSNTSVGGFPVE
+532 ERKLSNTSVE

-585 RRQVSVDNVP
+585 RRQASADNVP
-595 TVSSHNLSNAGSPLP
+595 TASAHNLSNAGSPLP
-610 MARHKQ
+610 ARNKQ
-616 HSSDKDYGSN
+616 HSIDRDYSTVDHYN
-626 SGMTMPDAFNDS
+626 DA
-638 RSTSG
+638 RSTG

-658 MPASPAAWQLDV
+658 MPASPAAWQLDTC
-670 VGDDDM
+670 DDDL
-676 RSLENASKLSTIRMK
+676 RSLENATKLSTMRMK
-691 LEEKRRRIEQDKR
+691 LEERRRRIEQDKR
-704 KIEMALL
+704 KIEMAVL
-711 RHQEKEDLESC
+711 RHQEKVCQEDLESC
-722 PDVMKW
+722 PDVLKW

-739 DMDPVD
+739 EIDPADM
-745 LDKYQQSI
+745 DKYQ
-753 AIMNMNLQDIQQDIH
+753 A
-768 RLATQQSQMQAQHLQ
+768 
-783 AQQLMQAQQIANMLN
+783 
-798 QQQTYGSQQH
+798 
-808 LADHHYQ
+808 
-815 QSRPVQQSF
+815 F
-824 GSSPHLP
+824 
-831 QAYNAPVSA
+831 NAPVSA
-840 YSSRP
+840 YNSRP
-845 PSRDPYQQQL
+845 PSRDPYQQQ
-855 QHQQHQQQQP
+855 QQQHHSHQQQP
-865 MAMPQP
+865 MQMPP

-883 PPQPAHYMQQQQVQQ
+883 PPAHYM
-898 QQQPQS
+898 QPQS

-911 AYNHSNHSPYGG
+911 PYNNHSPYG
-923 APPQYRSSV
+923 APPMPQYQQQHQQRNS
-932 VYDDYG
+932 VYDEYG
-938 QPTNHFYLHESSPQP
+938 QPANHFYLHESPPQ
-953 QPHPHPQRRTWAHS
+953 PHPQRRTWAHS

-978 IQPPLVDVN
+978 
-987 AWQTQQ
+987 AQQ
-993 QQQQQQHQQ
+993 QQQQQPLLDVNAWQIQKKMQQ
-1002 KQKQTWMNRPPSS
+1002 QQQQQNWPNRPPSS
-1015 AGAPSPGSFVLHQNG
+1015 AGTSQGFVLHQNG
-1030 VGGGA
+1030 G
-1035 GGGGELQHLFQVQA
+1035 GGGGELQHLFQVQS
-1049 SPQHAQRGSNGVQRQ
+1049 SPQHGQRIHGGGGSGSANGVQRQ

-1075 PKAPQPMGMPMGM
+1075 PKGNMGQPMGMG
-1088 AMQHEDMMAP
+1088 QHEDMMAP

-1126 SDFVH
+1126 SDFVVQQQQRLHHH

-1136 HQQQL
+1136 
-1141 QQQQQRLQGHSGRGS
+1141 QQQQQQLPTAHSGRGS

-1161 DSGEM
+1161 DSGEL

-1179 YRIPSPSRPSIQAN
+1179 YRIPSPSRPAIQAN
-1193 SFQDPRA
+1193 SFQDPRGGGGNGNGNG
-1200 MASGGEDQPPEKGF
+1200 SGSGEEQRPEKGF
-1214 YISFDDEQPKRPK
+1214 YISFDNDQPKRPK
-1227 PPLRAKR
+1227 PPLRAKK
-1234 SPKKEAPPGSR
+1234 SPKKEPSR
-1245 DSVDHQA
+1245 DNVDNQVV
-1252 TLKRESLSQLHNN
+1252 LKRESLSQLHNSN
-1265 NNSIGFGGEDVN
+1265 NFASEEAKNA
-1277 SKSSVT
+1277 T
-1283 RHSIHGLN
+1283 AARHSIHNFPGVQAN
-1291 HSNSVKSP
+1291 ANANP
-1299 GNATYNKYTDEPPIQ
+1299 AGNATYNKYTDEPPIQ
-1314 LRQLAVSG
+1314 LRQITASAAEPNV
-1322 AVSPTGHERRHL
+1322 HERRHL
-1334 EDVTNQPPPQQ
+1334 EDLTNQPQQ
-1345 LQQQPMSPTR
+1345 QQQQQPLSPSR
-1355 LQQNSN
+1355 LRAEHSSSS
-1361 NAEAAKNKA
+1361 AEAAKKKA
-1370 LVIGADTANLDPD
+1370 LVIGVDATNLDPE

-1407 EAKARKEIESSQKRE
+1407 EAKARKEIEASQKRE

-1427 EEERSRKK
+1427 EEERARKK
-1435 EEQMARRAAILE
+1435 EEQVARRAAILE

-1466 RPDLHVKLQPHSSTS
+1466 RPDLHVKLQPQSSNAS
-1481 TTPRLRQQRT
+1481 TPRLRQQRV

-1501 DDASVDISEASSIS
+1501 DDASVDISEASSLS
-1515 SRGKKGSSSNLTGY
+1515 SRGKKGSSSNLT
-1529 GQLSSNSMKRD
+1529 
-1540 YYRGSQDS
+1540 
-1548 LTVKESPDDYPSTS
+1548 
-1562 STPIGRRGS
+1562 
-1571 YKTSREPAGVERG
+1571 
-1584 RTLSRISVAK
+1584 
-1594 GSTLNFRGRKSNS
+1594 
-1607 LMNLCDTDSGLG
+1607 
-1619 RATPP
+1619 
-1624 RRAPSPGM
+1624 
-1632 GMGASGRHMPS
+1632 
-1643 PSGPGSLPP
+1643 
-1652 GLISKRRGFD
+1652 
-1662 DGSSDFSLTPNLN
+1662 
-1675 MEYSGPKLYKQ
+1675 GPKLYKQ

-1695 ILNAVEYCVFPGVVN
+1695 ILNAVEYCVFPGAVN

-1740 RALYSYQPETDQVT
+1740 RALYSYMPETDQVT

>member
-60 LYCQTLSNLYSD
+60 LYCQTLANLYSD

-95 ETSDMPI
+95 ESADMPI

-151 QAPAGQS
+151 QAPTGQS

-255 HLPYSV
+255 HLPYTV
-261 FHMTPEDVTYMRGS
+261 MHMTPEDVTYMRGS

-308 VIARRTL
+308 VIARRTM

-355 PFQVPHSNSFG
+355 PFQ
-366 GGLNR
+366 
-371 RSTPPNEYQTVSQ
+371 
-384 SNNFDG
+384 
-390 NHAEAFVVHKS
+390 
-401 RGITTLASMHSQQQQ
+401 
-416 QLHQQ
+416 
-421 QQQQQQYHQQ
+421 
-431 AQQQHP
+431 
-437 SQSQL
+437 
-442 QIQQQQQQEP
+442 
-452 LVPARLRQAKEKTN
+452 
-466 VESKADERGDFVAAG
+466 
-481 RPSNWEQSRRPSFAG
+481 G

-532 ERKLSNTSVGGFPVE
+532 ERKLSNTSVGSYPVE

-610 MARHKQ
+610 VARHKQ
-616 HSSDKDYGSN
+616 HSSDKDYSSN
-626 SGMTMPDAFNDS
+626 SGMTPDAYNDS

-658 MPASPAAWQLDV
+658 MPASPAAWQLD

-745 LDKYQQSI
+745 LDKYQQ
-753 AIMNMNLQDIQQDIH
+753 
-768 RLATQQSQMQAQHLQ
+768 
-783 AQQLMQAQQIANMLN
+783 
-798 QQQTYGSQQH
+798 QTYGSQQH

-815 QSRPVQQSF
+815 QQRPMQQSF

-855 QHQQHQQQQP
+855 HHQQQQP
-865 MAMPQP
+865 MPMPQQ

-883 PPQPAHYMQQQQVQQ
+883 PPQPAHYMPQQA
-898 QQQPQS
+898 QQPQS

-923 APPQYRSSV
+923 APQYRSSV

-953 QPHPHPQRRTWAHS
+953 QAHPHPQRRTWAHS

-978 IQPPLVDVN
+978 IQPSLVDVN

-993 QQQQQQHQQ
+993 HQ

-1015 AGAPSPGSFVLHQNG
+1015 AGAPSPGSFMLHQNG
-1030 VGGGA
+1030 AGGGG

-1049 SPQHAQRGSNGVQRQ
+1049 SPQHGQRQVSGSNGVQRQ

-1075 PKAPQPMGMPMGM
+1075 PKAPQNMGMPMGM
-1088 AMQHEDMMAP
+1088 PMQQEDMMAP

-1118 ESMQSTRI
+1118 ESMQSTHV

-1136 HQQQL
+1136 HQHQQQL
-1141 QQQQQRLQGHSGRGS
+1141 QQQHRLQGHSGRGS

-1200 MASGGEDQPPEKGF
+1200 MAAASGGEDQPPEKGF

-1234 SPKKEAPPGSR
+1234 SPKKESPPGSR
-1245 DSVDHQA
+1245 DSVDNQA
-1252 TLKRESLSQLHNN
+1252 TLKRESLSHLHNN
-1265 NNSIGFGGEDVN
+1265 NNIGFGNDDVN
-1277 SKSSVT
+1277 SKPVT

-1291 HSNSVKSP
+1291 NSNSVKSP

-1322 AVSPTGHERRHL
+1322 AMSPTSNDRHHL
-1334 EDVTNQPPPQQ
+1334 EDVSNQSPQQ
-1345 LQQQPMSPTR
+1345 TQQPMSPTR
-1355 LQQNSN
+1355 LQQSSN

-1370 LVIGADTANLDPD
+1370 LVIGADSTNLDPE

-1407 EAKARKEIESSQKRE
+1407 EAKARKEIEASQKRE

-1466 RPDLHVKLQPHSSTS
+1466 RPDLHVKLQSHSSTS

-1501 DDASVDISEASSIS
+1501 DDASVDISEASSFS

-1607 LMNLCDTDSGLG
+1607 LMNLC
-1619 RATPP
+1619 
-1624 RRAPSPGM
+1624 
-1632 GMGASGRHMPS
+1632 
-1643 PSGPGSLPP
+1643 
-1652 GLISKRRGFD
+1652 
-1662 DGSSDFSLTPNLN
+1662 
-1675 MEYSGPKLYKQ
+1675 GPKLYKQ

-1763 VDEVMFDKFFK
+1763 VEEVMFDKFFK

>member
-1 MDVETQEIRQARQRA
+1 MDAETQEIRQARQRA

-50 QIIVELGNAT
+50 QIVVELGNAT

-72 PNYQSM
+72 PNYQSL
-78 NHWSIIQTLARK
+78 NHWSILQTLARK

-95 ETSDMPI
+95 ESSDMPI

-123 SLMVLYAKEISS
+123 SMMVLYAKEISS

-142 IRRISGNNY
+142 IRRISGSNY
-151 QAPAGQS
+151 QAPSSQS
-158 YEQALLGW
+158 YEQGLLAW

-171 AALKKRIIKE
+171 AALKKRIVKE
-181 VDAGLPDDNGSRLQ
+181 LETSVPDEIGTRLQ

-248 VCNFSQK
+248 VSSFSQK
-255 HLPYSV
+255 HLPYGV
-261 FHMTPEDVTYMRGS
+261 FHMTPEDITYMRGS
-275 MKLNLVVLLTDLFN
+275 MKLNLVLLLTDLFN

-308 VIARRTL
+308 VITRRSQ

-327 LTVQPVT
+327 LTMQPVT

-347 VGSPQNRP
+347 IGSPSNRP
-355 PFQVPHSNSFG
+355 PFQVPHTNSFSG
-366 GGLNR
+366 GALNR
-371 RSTPPNEYQTVSQ
+371 RSTPPTEYQTMQ

-390 NHAEAFVVHKS
+390 NQAEAFVVHKS
-401 RGITTLASMHSQQQQ
+401 RGITTLSSMHSQQQQ
-416 QLHQQ
+416 Q
-421 QQQQQQYHQQ
+421 QQQQQQYQHQQ
-431 AQQQHP
+431 
-437 SQSQL
+437 QS
-442 QIQQQQQQEP
+442 QQEP
-452 LVPARLRQAKEKTN
+452 LVPARLRQAKEKNN

-524 LGRYERDR
+524 LGRFERERDR
-532 ERKLSNTSVGGFPVE
+532 ERKLSNTSVE

-585 RRQVSVDNVP
+585 RRQASADNVP
-595 TVSSHNLSNAGSPLP
+595 TASAHNLSNAGSPLP
-610 MARHKQ
+610 ARNKQ
-616 HSSDKDYGSN
+616 HSIDRDYS
-626 SGMTMPDAFNDS
+626 TVDHFNDA
-638 RSTSG
+638 RSSG

-658 MPASPAAWQLDV
+658 MPASPAAWQLDTC
-670 VGDDDM
+670 DDDL
-676 RSLENASKLSTIRMK
+676 RSLENATKLSTMRMK
-691 LEEKRRRIEQDKR
+691 LEERRRRIEQDKR
-704 KIEMALL
+704 KIEMAVL
-711 RHQEKEDLESC
+711 RHQEKTCQEDLESC
-722 PDVMKW
+722 PDVLKW

-739 DMDPVD
+739 EIDPADM
-745 LDKYQQSI
+745 DKYQQSI

-798 QQQTYGSQQH
+798 Q
-808 LADHHYQ
+808 A
-815 QSRPVQQSF
+815 F
-824 GSSPHLP
+824 
-831 QAYNAPVSA
+831 NAPVSA
-840 YSSRP
+840 YNSRP
-845 PSRDPYQQQL
+845 PSRDPYQQQ
-855 QHQQHQQQQP
+855 QQQQHHSHQQQP
-865 MAMPQP
+865 MQMPP

-883 PPQPAHYMQQQQVQQ
+883 PPAHYMQ
-898 QQQPQS
+898 PQS
-904 IYSDNGA
+904 LYSDNGA
-911 AYNHSNHSPYGG
+911 PYNNHSPYG
-923 APPQYRSSV
+923 APPLPQYQQHQQRNS
-932 VYDDYG
+932 VYDEYG
-938 QPTNHFYLHESSPQP
+938 QPANHFYLHESPP
-953 QPHPHPQRRTWAHS
+953 QPHAHPQRRTWAHS

-978 IQPPLVDVN
+978 AQQQQQPLLDVN
-987 AWQTQQ
+987 AWQTQKKMQ
-993 QQQQQQHQQ
+993 QQQQQQN
-1002 KQKQTWMNRPPSS
+1002 WPNRPPSS
-1015 AGAPSPGSFVLHQNG
+1015 AGTSQGFVLHQNG
-1030 VGGGA
+1030 GG
-1035 GGGGELQHLFQVQA
+1035 GGGGELQHLFQVQS
-1049 SPQHAQRGSNGVQRQ
+1049 SPQHGQRVHGGGGGSANGVQRQ

-1075 PKAPQPMGMPMGM
+1075 PKGNMGQPNMGMG
-1088 AMQHEDMMAP
+1088 QHEDMMAP

-1126 SDFVH
+1126 SDFVVQQQQRLHHH

-1136 HQQQL
+1136 QQQQL
-1141 QQQQQRLQGHSGRGS
+1141 PAAHSGRGS

-1161 DSGEM
+1161 DSGEL

-1179 YRIPSPSRPSIQAN
+1179 YRIPSPSRPAIQAN
-1193 SFQDPRA
+1193 SFQDPRGGG
-1200 MASGGEDQPPEKGF
+1200 SGGGGNGNGNGNGSGSGEEQRPEKGF
-1214 YISFDDEQPKRPK
+1214 YISFDNDQPKRPK
-1227 PPLRAKR
+1227 PPLRAKK
-1234 SPKKEAPPGSR
+1234 SPKKEPSR
-1245 DSVDHQA
+1245 DNVDNQVV
-1252 TLKRESLSQLHNN
+1252 LKRESLSQLHNSN
-1265 NNSIGFGGEDVN
+1265 NFASEEAKNASAA
-1277 SKSSVT
+1277 
-1283 RHSIHGLN
+1283 RHSIHNFPGVQAN
-1291 HSNSVKSP
+1291 ANANSA

-1314 LRQLAVSG
+1314 LRQIAASAAEPNV
-1322 AVSPTGHERRHL
+1322 HERRHL
-1334 EDVTNQPPPQQ
+1334 EDLTNQPQQ
-1345 LQQQPMSPTR
+1345 QQQQPLSPSR
-1355 LQQNSN
+1355 LRAEHSSSS
-1361 NAEAAKNKA
+1361 AEAAKKKA
-1370 LVIGADTANLDPD
+1370 LVIGADATNLDPE

-1407 EAKARKEIESSQKRE
+1407 EAKARKEIEASQKRE
-1422 KEREK
+1422 KERQK
-1427 EEERSRKK
+1427 EEERARKK

-1466 RPDLHVKLQPHSSTS
+1466 RPDLHVKLQPQSSNAS
-1481 TTPRLRQQRT
+1481 TPRLRQQRV

-1501 DDASVDISEASSIS
+1501 DDASVDISEASSLS

-1529 GQLSSNSMKRD
+1529 GTLSSNSMKRD
-1540 YYRGSQDS
+1540 FYRGSQDS

-1571 YKTSREPAGVERG
+1571 YKTSREPAVERG

-1607 LMNLCDTDSGLG
+1607 LMNLC
-1619 RATPP
+1619 
-1624 RRAPSPGM
+1624 
-1632 GMGASGRHMPS
+1632 
-1643 PSGPGSLPP
+1643 
-1652 GLISKRRGFD
+1652 
-1662 DGSSDFSLTPNLN
+1662 
-1675 MEYSGPKLYKQ
+1675 GPKLYKQ

-1695 ILNAVEYCVFPGVVN
+1695 ILNAVEYCVFPGAVN

-1740 RALYSYQPETDQVT
+1740 RALYSYMPETDQVT

>member
-1 MDVETQEIRQARQRA
+1 MDAAESQEIRQARQRA

-72 PNYQSM
+72 PNYQSL

-95 ETSDMPI
+95 ESSDMPI

-135 GDRVMAA
+135 GDRIMSA
-142 IRRISGNNY
+142 IRRISGSNY
-151 QAPAGQS
+151 QTPPGQT
-158 YEQALLGW
+158 YEQALLAW

-181 VDAGLPDDNGSRLQ
+181 VETGLPDENGTRLQ

-207 LCDGICLALLISYY
+207 LCDGICLALLIAYY
-221 CPKVVPWTSVRI
+221 CPKVVPWTMVRI

-248 VCNFSQK
+248 VSNFSQK
-255 HLPYSV
+255 HLPYGV
-261 FHMTPEDVTYMRGS
+261 FHMTPEDVTFMRGS
-275 MKLNLVVLLTDLFN
+275 MKLNLVLLLTDLFN

-327 LTVQPVT
+327 LTMQPVM

-347 VGSPQNRP
+347 VGSPSNRP
-355 PFQVPHSNSFG
+355 PFQ
-366 GGLNR
+366 
-371 RSTPPNEYQTVSQ
+371 
-384 SNNFDG
+384 
-390 NHAEAFVVHKS
+390 
-401 RGITTLASMHSQQQQ
+401 
-416 QLHQQ
+416 
-421 QQQQQQYHQQ
+421 
-431 AQQQHP
+431 
-437 SQSQL
+437 
-442 QIQQQQQQEP
+442 
-452 LVPARLRQAKEKTN
+452 
-466 VESKADERGDFVAAG
+466 
-481 RPSNWEQSRRPSFAG
+481 G

-524 LGRYERDR
+524 LGGRFDRDRERDRDRDR
-532 ERKLSNTSVGGFPVE
+532 ERKLSNTSIAE

-585 RRQVSVDNVP
+585 RRQASVDNVP
-595 TVSSHNLSNAGSPLP
+595 TVSAHNLSNASSPLP
-610 MARHKQ
+610 QARNKQ
-616 HSSDKDYGSN
+616 HSSDKDYSHSVADTYN
-626 SGMTMPDAFNDS
+626 DA
-638 RSTSG
+638 RSSA

-670 VGDDDM
+670 GDEDM

-722 PDVMKW
+722 PEVMKW

-745 LDKYQQSI
+745 LDKYQVGEQSI

-783 AQQLMQAQQIANMLN
+783 AQQLLQAQQIANMLN
-798 QQQTYGSQQH
+798 QQQQTYGSQQH
-808 LADHHYQ
+808 LSDHHYQ
-815 QSRPVQQSF
+815 QQQRPMQQSF

-845 PSRDPYQQQL
+845 PSRDPYQQQ
-855 QHQQHQQQQP
+855 QHQQQHQQQQQQP

-871 MQYVNEH
+871 MQFVNEH

-883 PPQPAHYMQQQQVQQ
+883 PPQPSHY
-898 QQQPQS
+898 QPQS

-911 AYNHSNHSPYGG
+911 PYNNHSPHYGAA

-932 VYDDYG
+932 VFDDYG
-938 QPTNHFYLHESSPQP
+938 QPTNHFYLHESSPQAQP
-953 QPHPHPQRRTWAHS
+953 QVHPQRRTWAHS

-978 IQPPLVDVN
+978 IQQPMVDVN
-987 AWQTQQ
+987 AWQS
-993 QQQQQQHQQ
+993 QQQQQQHHQQQ
-1002 KQKQTWMNRPPSS
+1002 KKAQQPWMNRPPSS
-1015 AGAPSPGSFVLHQNG
+1015 AGGAAQGSFMLHQNG
-1030 VGGGA
+1030 GGGGG

-1049 SPQHAQRGSNGVQRQ
+1049 SPQHSQRQLGGGANGVQRQ

-1075 PKAPQPMGMPMGM
+1075 PKSQHQPQTMGM
-1088 AMQHEDMMAP
+1088 AMQQEDMMAP

-1110 DELERNII
+1110 DEVERNII
-1118 ESMQSTRI
+1118 ESMQATRI
-1126 SDFVH
+1126 SDFVLQQ

-1136 HQQQL
+1136 HHQQQLQL
-1141 QQQQQRLQGHSGRGS
+1141 QQQQQRLQGGRGS

-1193 SFQDPRA
+1193 SFQDPRDC
-1200 MASGGEDQPPEKGF
+1200 EDQPAEKGF
-1214 YISFDDEQPKRPK
+1214 YISFDDDQPKRPK

-1234 SPKKEAPPGSR
+1234 SPKKEALPLGDSSSSSRDRDR
-1245 DSVDHQA
+1245 DSVDHQ
-1252 TLKRESLSQLHNN
+1252 TLLKRESLSQLHNN
-1265 NNSIGFGGEDVN
+1265 NNNNGSEDGH
-1277 SKSSVT
+1277 KSAGAN

-1299 GNATYNKYTDEPPIQ
+1299 GNATYNKYTDEAPIQ
-1314 LRQLAVSG
+1314 LRHLAVSG
-1322 AVSPTGHERRHL
+1322 SDPFGHEPHPHP
-1334 EDVTNQPPPQQ
+1334 QPM
-1345 LQQQPMSPTR
+1345 QQQPMSPTR
-1355 LQQNSN
+1355 IQQSN
-1361 NAEAAKNKA
+1361 NSAEAAKNKA
-1370 LVIGADTANLDPD
+1370 LVIGADATNLDPE

-1407 EAKARKEIESSQKRE
+1407 EAKARKEIEASQKRE

-1427 EEERSRKK
+1427 EEERARKK
-1435 EEQMARRAAILE
+1435 EDQMARRAAILE

-1466 RPDLHVKLQPHSSTS
+1466 RPDLHVKLQPQSSSATN
-1481 TTPRLRQQRT
+1481 PRLRQQRT

-1571 YKTSREPAGVERG
+1571 YKTSREPAAVERG

-1632 GMGASGRHMPS
+1632 GASGRHMPS

-1662 DGSSDFSLTPNLN
+1662 DGSSDFSLTPNFN

-1695 ILNAVEYCVFPGVVN
+1695 ILNAVEYCVFPGAVN

-1740 RALYSYQPETDQVT
+1740 RALYSYMPESGDQVT

>member
-1 MDVETQEIRQARQRA
+1 MDAETQEIRQARQRA

-50 QIIVELGNAT
+50 QIVVELGNAT

-72 PNYQSM
+72 PNYQSL
-78 NHWSIIQTLARK
+78 NHWSILQTLARK

-95 ETSDMPI
+95 ESSDMPI

-135 GDRVMAA
+135 GDRVVSA
-142 IRRISGNNY
+142 IRRISGSNY
-151 QAPAGQS
+151 QAPQGQS
-158 YEQALLGW
+158 YEQGLLAW

-171 AALKKRIIKE
+171 AALKKRIVKE
-181 VDAGLPDDNGSRLQ
+181 LESSVPDEIGTRLQ

-248 VCNFSQK
+248 VSNFSQK
-255 HLPYSV
+255 HLPYGV
-261 FHMTPEDVTYMRGS
+261 FHMTPEDITYMRGS
-275 MKLNLVVLLTDLFN
+275 MKLNLVLLLTDLFN

-308 VIARRTL
+308 VIQRRSQ

-347 VGSPQNRP
+347 IGSPSSRP
-355 PFQVPHSNSFG
+355 PFQVPHTNSFSVG
-366 GGLNR
+366 VGSLNR
-371 RSTPPNEYQTVSQ
+371 RSTPPTEYQTMQ

-390 NHAEAFVVHKS
+390 NQAEAFVVHKS
-401 RGITTLASMHSQQQQ
+401 RGITTLSSMHSQQQQ
-416 QLHQQ
+416 QQQQQHYQLQQ
-421 QQQQQQYHQQ
+421 QQQ
-431 AQQQHP
+431 P
-437 SQSQL
+437 QS
-442 QIQQQQQQEP
+442 QQEP
-452 LVPARLRQAKEKTN
+452 LVPARLRQAKEKNN

-481 RPSNWEQSRRPSFAG
+481 RPSNWDQNRRPSFAG

-511 IENFGGSQDQLNT
+511 IENFGGSQDQINT
-524 LGRYERDR
+524 VGRYERERDR
-532 ERKLSNTSVGGFPVE
+532 ERKLSNTSVGKYSYQSISFALSQFDFFYQFSE

-585 RRQVSVDNVP
+585 RRQASIDNVP
-595 TVSSHNLSNAGSPLP
+595 TASAHNLSNAGSPLP
-610 MARHKQ
+610 ARNKQ
-616 HSSDKDYGSN
+616 HSIDRGDYSN
-626 SGMTMPDAFNDS
+626 AEHYNDA
-638 RSTSG
+638 RSSG

-658 MPASPAAWQLDV
+658 MPASPATWQYETC
-670 VGDDDM
+670 DDDL
-676 RSLENASKLSTIRMK
+676 RSLENATKLSTMRMK
-691 LEEKRRRIEQDKR
+691 LEERRRRIEQDKR
-704 KIEMALL
+704 KIELAVL
-711 RHQEKEDLESC
+711 RHQEKVCQEDLESC
-722 PDVMKW
+722 PDVLKW
-728 ETMSNESKRTP
+728 ETMSNDSKRTP
-739 DMDPVD
+739 EMDPADMD
-745 LDKYQQSI
+745 KY
-753 AIMNMNLQDIQQDIH
+753 
-768 RLATQQSQMQAQHLQ
+768 
-783 AQQLMQAQQIANMLN
+783 
-798 QQQTYGSQQH
+798 QQTYGSQQH
-808 LADHHYQ
+808 LAEHHYQ
-815 QSRPVQQSF
+815 QRPMQQSF

-831 QAYNAPVSA
+831 QAFNAPVSA
-840 YSSRP
+840 YNSRP
-845 PSRDPYQQQL
+845 PSRDPYQQQ
-855 QHQQHQQQQP
+855 QQHHPHQQP
-865 MAMPQP
+865 MQMPP

-883 PPQPAHYMQQQQVQQ
+883 PPAHYM
-898 QQQPQS
+898 QPQS
-904 IYSDNGA
+904 IYSDNGGA
-911 AYNHSNHSPYGG
+911 PYNNHSPYG
-923 APPQYRSSV
+923 APPMQQYQQQQHPQRNS
-932 VYDDYG
+932 VYDEYG
-938 QPTNHFYLHESSPQP
+938 QPANHFYLHESPPQP
-953 QPHPHPQRRTWAHS
+953 LAHPQRRTWAHS

-978 IQPPLVDVN
+978 QQAQQQQPLLDVN
-987 AWQTQQ
+987 AWQTQKKMQ
-993 QQQQQQHQQ
+993 QQQQQQQQ
-1002 KQKQTWMNRPPSS
+1002 SWPNRPPSS
-1015 AGAPSPGSFVLHQNG
+1015 AGASQGFVLHQNG
-1030 VGGGA
+1030 G
-1035 GGGGELQHLFQVQA
+1035 GGGGELQHLFQVQS
-1049 SPQHAQRGSNGVQRQ
+1049 SPQHSQRMHGGGSGSSNGVQRQ

-1075 PKAPQPMGMPMGM
+1075 PKGNMGQNMGMGQP
-1088 AMQHEDMMAP
+1088 EDMMAP

-1126 SDFVH
+1126 SDFVVQQQQRLHH

-1136 HQQQL
+1136 
-1141 QQQQQRLQGHSGRGS
+1141 QQQQQLPTAHSGRGS

-1161 DSGEM
+1161 DSGEL

-1193 SFQDPRA
+1193 SFQDPRG
-1200 MASGGEDQPPEKGF
+1200 GGERNGSGEEQRPEKGF
-1214 YISFDDEQPKRPK
+1214 YISFDNDQPKRPK
-1227 PPLRAKR
+1227 PPLRAKK
-1234 SPKKEAPPGSR
+1234 SPKKESSR
-1245 DSVDHQA
+1245 DSVDNQVVV
-1252 TLKRESLSQLHNN
+1252 KRESLSQLHNSN
-1265 NNSIGFGGEDVN
+1265 NIAIEEAKNN
-1277 SKSSVT
+1277 AAAA
-1283 RHSIHGLN
+1283 RHSIHNFPGGQ
-1291 HSNSVKSP
+1291 SNSP
-1299 GNATYNKYTDEPPIQ
+1299 AGNATYNKYTDEPPIQ
-1314 LRQLAVSG
+1314 LRQITTSG
-1322 AVSPTGHERRHL
+1322 AEPDAQERRHL
-1334 EDVTNQPPPQQ
+1334 EDLTNQPQQ
-1345 LQQQPMSPTR
+1345 QQQPLSPSR
-1355 LQQNSN
+1355 LRAEHSINS
-1361 NAEAAKNKA
+1361 AEAAKNKA
-1370 LVIGADTANLDPD
+1370 LVIGADSTNLDPE

-1407 EAKARKEIESSQKRE
+1407 EAKARKEIEASQKRE

-1427 EEERSRKK
+1427 EEERARKK

-1466 RPDLHVKLQPHSSTS
+1466 RPDLHVKLQPQSSS
-1481 TTPRLRQQRT
+1481 SSTPRLRQQRV

-1501 DDASVDISEASSIS
+1501 DDASVDISEASSLS
-1515 SRGKKGSSSNLTGY
+1515 SRGKKGSSSNLT
-1529 GQLSSNSMKRD
+1529 
-1540 YYRGSQDS
+1540 
-1548 LTVKESPDDYPSTS
+1548 ESPDDYPSTS

-1571 YKTSREPAGVERG
+1571 YKTSR
-1584 RTLSRISVAK
+1584 
-1594 GSTLNFRGRKSNS
+1594 
-1607 LMNLCDTDSGLG
+1607 
-1619 RATPP
+1619 
-1624 RRAPSPGM
+1624 
-1632 GMGASGRHMPS
+1632 
-1643 PSGPGSLPP
+1643 
-1652 GLISKRRGFD
+1652 
-1662 DGSSDFSLTPNLN
+1662 
-1675 MEYSGPKLYKQ
+1675 GPKLYKQ

-1695 ILNAVEYCVFPGVVN
+1695 ILNAVEYCVFPGAVN

-1740 RALYSYQPETDQVT
+1740 RALYSYLPETDQVT

>member
-1 MDVETQEIRQARQRA
+1 MDAETQEIRQARQRA

-50 QIIVELGNAT
+50 QIVVELGNAT

-72 PNYQSM
+72 PNYQSL
-78 NHWSIIQTLARK
+78 NHWSILQTLARK

-95 ETSDMPI
+95 ESSDMPI

-123 SLMVLYAKEISS
+123 SMMVLYAKEISS

-142 IRRISGNNY
+142 IRRISGSNY
-151 QAPAGQS
+151 QAPSSQS
-158 YEQALLGW
+158 YEQGLLAW

-171 AALKKRIIKE
+171 AALKKRIVKE
-181 VDAGLPDDNGSRLQ
+181 LETSVPDEIGTRLQ

-248 VCNFSQK
+248 VSSFSQK
-255 HLPYSV
+255 HLPYGV
-261 FHMTPEDVTYMRGS
+261 FHMTPEDITYMRGS
-275 MKLNLVVLLTDLFN
+275 MKLNLVLLLTDLFN

-308 VIARRTL
+308 VITRRSQ

-327 LTVQPVT
+327 LTMQPVT

-347 VGSPQNRP
+347 IGSPSNRP
-355 PFQVPHSNSFG
+355 PFQVPHTNSFSG
-366 GGLNR
+366 GALNR
-371 RSTPPNEYQTVSQ
+371 RSTPPTEYQTMQ

-390 NHAEAFVVHKS
+390 NQAEAFVVHKS
-401 RGITTLASMHSQQQQ
+401 RGITTLSSMHSQQQQ
-416 QLHQQ
+416 Q
-421 QQQQQQYHQQ
+421 QQQQQQYQHQQ
-431 AQQQHP
+431 
-437 SQSQL
+437 QS
-442 QIQQQQQQEP
+442 QQEP
-452 LVPARLRQAKEKTN
+452 LVPARLRQAKEKNN

-524 LGRYERDR
+524 LGRFERERDR
-532 ERKLSNTSVGGFPVE
+532 ERKLSNTSVE

-585 RRQVSVDNVP
+585 RRQASSADNVP
-595 TVSSHNLSNAGSPLP
+595 TASAHNLSNAGSPLP
-610 MARHKQ
+610 ARNKQ
-616 HSSDKDYGSN
+616 HSIDRDYS
-626 SGMTMPDAFNDS
+626 TVDHFNDA
-638 RSTSG
+638 RSSG

-658 MPASPAAWQLDV
+658 MPASPAAWQLDTC
-670 VGDDDM
+670 DDDL
-676 RSLENASKLSTIRMK
+676 RSLENATKLSTMRMK
-691 LEEKRRRIEQDKR
+691 LEERRRRIEQDKR
-704 KIEMALL
+704 KIEMAVL
-711 RHQEKEDLESC
+711 RHQEKTCQEDLESC
-722 PDVMKW
+722 PDVLKW

-739 DMDPVD
+739 EIDPADM
-745 LDKYQQSI
+745 DKYQQSI

-808 LADHHYQ
+808 LAEHHYQ
-815 QSRPVQQSF
+815 QRPMQQSF

-831 QAYNAPVSA
+831 QAFNAPVSA
-840 YSSRP
+840 YNSRP
-845 PSRDPYQQQL
+845 PSRDPYQQQ
-855 QHQQHQQQQP
+855 QQQQHHSHQQQP
-865 MAMPQP
+865 MQMPP

-883 PPQPAHYMQQQQVQQ
+883 PPAHYMQ
-898 QQQPQS
+898 PQS
-904 IYSDNGA
+904 LYSDNGA
-911 AYNHSNHSPYGG
+911 PYNNHSPYG
-923 APPQYRSSV
+923 APPLPQYQQHQQRNS
-932 VYDDYG
+932 VYDEYG
-938 QPTNHFYLHESSPQP
+938 QPANHFYLHESPP
-953 QPHPHPQRRTWAHS
+953 QPHAHPQRRTWAHS

-978 IQPPLVDVN
+978 AQQQQQPLLDVN
-987 AWQTQQ
+987 AWQTQKKMQ
-993 QQQQQQHQQ
+993 QQQQQQN
-1002 KQKQTWMNRPPSS
+1002 WPNRPPSS
-1015 AGAPSPGSFVLHQNG
+1015 AGTSQGFVLHQNG
-1030 VGGGA
+1030 GG
-1035 GGGGELQHLFQVQA
+1035 GGGGELQHLFQVQS
-1049 SPQHAQRGSNGVQRQ
+1049 SPQHGQRVHGGGGGSANGVQRQ

-1075 PKAPQPMGMPMGM
+1075 PKGNMGQPNMGMG
-1088 AMQHEDMMAP
+1088 QHEDMMAP

-1126 SDFVH
+1126 SDFVVQQQQRLHHH

-1136 HQQQL
+1136 QQQQL
-1141 QQQQQRLQGHSGRGS
+1141 PAAHSGRGS

-1161 DSGEM
+1161 DSGEL

-1179 YRIPSPSRPSIQAN
+1179 YRIPSPSRPAIQAN
-1193 SFQDPRA
+1193 SFQDPRGGG
-1200 MASGGEDQPPEKGF
+1200 SGGGGNGNGNGNGSGSGEEQRPEKGF
-1214 YISFDDEQPKRPK
+1214 YISFDNDQPKRPK
-1227 PPLRAKR
+1227 PPLRAKK
-1234 SPKKEAPPGSR
+1234 SPKKEPSR
-1245 DSVDHQA
+1245 DNVDNQVV
-1252 TLKRESLSQLHNN
+1252 LKRESLSQLHNSN
-1265 NNSIGFGGEDVN
+1265 NFASEEAKNASAA
-1277 SKSSVT
+1277 
-1283 RHSIHGLN
+1283 RHSIHNFPGVQAN
-1291 HSNSVKSP
+1291 ANANSA

-1314 LRQLAVSG
+1314 LRQIAASAAEPNV
-1322 AVSPTGHERRHL
+1322 HERRHL
-1334 EDVTNQPPPQQ
+1334 EDLTNQPQQ
-1345 LQQQPMSPTR
+1345 QQQQPLSPSR
-1355 LQQNSN
+1355 LRAEHSSSS
-1361 NAEAAKNKA
+1361 AEAAKKKA
-1370 LVIGADTANLDPD
+1370 LVIGADATNLDPE

-1407 EAKARKEIESSQKRE
+1407 EAKARKEIEASQKRE
-1422 KEREK
+1422 KERQK
-1427 EEERSRKK
+1427 EEERARKK

-1466 RPDLHVKLQPHSSTS
+1466 RPDLHVKLQPQSSNAS
-1481 TTPRLRQQRT
+1481 TPRLRQQRV

-1501 DDASVDISEASSIS
+1501 DDASVDISEASSLS

-1529 GQLSSNSMKRD
+1529 GTLSSNSMKRD
-1540 YYRGSQDS
+1540 FYRGSQDS

-1571 YKTSREPAGVERG
+1571 YKTSRGWCWVTKPAVERG

-1607 LMNLCDTDSGLG
+1607 LMNLC
-1619 RATPP
+1619 
-1624 RRAPSPGM
+1624 
-1632 GMGASGRHMPS
+1632 
-1643 PSGPGSLPP
+1643 
-1652 GLISKRRGFD
+1652 
-1662 DGSSDFSLTPNLN
+1662 
-1675 MEYSGPKLYKQ
+1675 GPKLYKQ

-1695 ILNAVEYCVFPGVVN
+1695 ILNAVEYCVFPGAVN

-1740 RALYSYQPETDQVT
+1740 RALYSYMPETDQVT

>member
-95 ETSDMPI
+95 ESSDMPI

-151 QAPAGQS
+151 QAPPGQS

-371 RSTPPNEYQTVSQ
+371 RSTPPNEYQTVQ

-416 QLHQQ
+416 LHQQ

-431 AQQQHP
+431 APQQHP

-442 QIQQQQQQEP
+442 QIQQQEP

-616 HSSDKDYGSN
+616 HSSDKDYSSNSN
-626 SGMTMPDAFNDS
+626 SGMMPEAYNDT

-658 MPASPAAWQLDV
+658 MPASPAAWQLD

-745 LDKYQQSI
+745 LDKYQVGAQSI

-855 QHQQHQQQQP
+855 QHQQQQP

-883 PPQPAHYMQQQQVQQ
+883 PPQPAHYMQQQP

-923 APPQYRSSV
+923 APPQYRNSV

-993 QQQQQQHQQ
+993 HQ

-1030 VGGGA
+1030 GGG
-1035 GGGGELQHLFQVQA
+1035 GGGGVGGGELQHLFQVQA
-1049 SPQHAQRGSNGVQRQ
+1049 SPQHAQRQVGGSNGVQRQ

-1088 AMQHEDMMAP
+1088 PMQHEDMMAP

-1141 QQQQQRLQGHSGRGS
+1141 QQQQRLQGHSGRGS

-1161 DSGEM
+1161 DSGEI

-1200 MASGGEDQPPEKGF
+1200 MAAASGGEDQPPEKGF

-1234 SPKKEAPPGSR
+1234 SPKKETPPGSR
-1245 DSVDHQA
+1245 DSVDNQA

-1265 NNSIGFGGEDVN
+1265 NNNIGFGGEDVN
-1277 SKSSVT
+1277 SKTVT

-1291 HSNSVKSP
+1291 NSNSVKSP

-1334 EDVTNQPPPQQ
+1334 EDVTNQPPQQ
-1345 LQQQPMSPTR
+1345 LQQPMSPTR

-1548 LTVKESPDDYPSTS
+1548 LTVK
-1562 STPIGRRGS
+1562 
-1571 YKTSREPAGVERG
+1571 
-1584 RTLSRISVAK
+1584 
-1594 GSTLNFRGRKSNS
+1594 
-1607 LMNLCDTDSGLG
+1607 DSGLG

>member
-355 PFQVPHSNSFG
+355 PFQ
-366 GGLNR
+366 
-371 RSTPPNEYQTVSQ
+371 
-384 SNNFDG
+384 
-390 NHAEAFVVHKS
+390 
-401 RGITTLASMHSQQQQ
+401 
-416 QLHQQ
+416 
-421 QQQQQQYHQQ
+421 
-431 AQQQHP
+431 
-437 SQSQL
+437 
-442 QIQQQQQQEP
+442 
-452 LVPARLRQAKEKTN
+452 
-466 VESKADERGDFVAAG
+466 
-481 RPSNWEQSRRPSFAG
+481 G

>member
-355 PFQVPHSNSFG
+355 PFQ
-366 GGLNR
+366 
-371 RSTPPNEYQTVSQ
+371 
-384 SNNFDG
+384 
-390 NHAEAFVVHKS
+390 
-401 RGITTLASMHSQQQQ
+401 
-416 QLHQQ
+416 
-421 QQQQQQYHQQ
+421 
-431 AQQQHP
+431 
-437 SQSQL
+437 
-442 QIQQQQQQEP
+442 
-452 LVPARLRQAKEKTN
+452 
-466 VESKADERGDFVAAG
+466 
-481 RPSNWEQSRRPSFAG
+481 G

-626 SGMTMPDAFNDS
+626 SGMTMPDTFNDS

-745 LDKYQQSI
+745 LDKYQQ
-753 AIMNMNLQDIQQDIH
+753 
-768 RLATQQSQMQAQHLQ
+768 
-783 AQQLMQAQQIANMLN
+783 
-798 QQQTYGSQQH
+798 QTYGSQQH

-883 PPQPAHYMQQQQVQQ
+883 PPQPAHYMQQQQQVQQ

-993 QQQQQQHQQ
+993 QQQQQQQHQQ

-1030 VGGGA
+1030 GGSGA

-1277 SKSSVT
+1277 SKSAVT

-1322 AVSPTGHERRHL
+1322 AVSPIGHERRHL
-1334 EDVTNQPPPQQ
+1334 EDVTNQPPQQ
-1345 LQQQPMSPTR
+1345 MQQQPMSPTR

-1361 NAEAAKNKA
+1361 IAEAAKNKA

-1607 LMNLCDTDSGLG
+1607 LMNLC
-1619 RATPP
+1619 
-1624 RRAPSPGM
+1624 
-1632 GMGASGRHMPS
+1632 
-1643 PSGPGSLPP
+1643 
-1652 GLISKRRGFD
+1652 
-1662 DGSSDFSLTPNLN
+1662 
-1675 MEYSGPKLYKQ
+1675 GPKLYKQ

>member
-1 MDVETQEIRQARQRA
+1 MILNLFAIVFQARQRA

-72 PNYQSM
+72 PNYQSL
-78 NHWSIIQTLARK
+78 NHWSILQTLARK

-95 ETSDMPI
+95 ESADMPI

-135 GDRVMAA
+135 GDRVTSA
-142 IRRISGNNY
+142 IRRISGSSY
-151 QAPAGQS
+151 QSLPGQS
-158 YEQALLGW
+158 YEQGLLAW

-171 AALKKRIIKE
+171 AALKKRIVKE
-181 VDAGLPDDNGSRLQ
+181 LETSVPDEIGTRLQ

-248 VCNFSQK
+248 VSSFSQK
-255 HLPYSV
+255 HLPYGV
-261 FHMTPEDVTYMRGS
+261 FHMTPEDITYMRGS
-275 MKLNLVVLLTDLFN
+275 MRLNLVLLLTDLFN

-299 CYPGMDGQD
+299 CYPGMDGQ
-308 VIARRTL
+308 
-315 GANEHGICHRRG
+315 
-327 LTVQPVT
+327 
-334 PIPDLRS
+334 
-341 DLDQPP
+341 
-347 VGSPQNRP
+347 
-355 PFQVPHSNSFG
+355 VPHTNSFSG
-366 GGLNR
+366 SLNR
-371 RSTPPNEYQTVSQ
+371 RSTPPTEYQTMQ

-390 NHAEAFVVHKS
+390 NQAEAFVVHKS
-401 RGITTLASMHSQQQQ
+401 RGITTLSSMHSQQQQ
-416 QLHQQ
+416 QFQLQHQQ
-421 QQQQQQYHQQ
+421 QQQQQT
-431 AQQQHP
+431 
-437 SQSQL
+437 
-442 QIQQQQQQEP
+442 QQEP
-452 LVPARLRQAKEKTN
+452 LVPARLRQAKEKNN

-524 LGRYERDR
+524 LGRYERERDR
-532 ERKLSNTSVGGFPVE
+532 ERKLSNTSVGRCAAE

-585 RRQVSVDNVP
+585 RRQASADNMP

-610 MARHKQ
+610 MARNKQ
-616 HSSDKDYGSN
+616 HSIDKDYTN
-626 SGMTMPDAFNDS
+626 ADHYNDA
-638 RSTSG
+638 RSSG
-643 YDPESTPVRKSSTSS
+643 YDPESTPVRKTSTSS
-658 MPASPAAWQLDV
+658 MPASPAAWQMEIC
-670 VGDDDM
+670 DDDM
-676 RSLENASKLSTIRMK
+676 RSLENATKLSTMRMK
-691 LEEKRRRIEQDKR
+691 LEERRRRIEQDKR
-704 KIEMALL
+704 KIEMAVM
-711 RHQEKEDLESC
+711 RHHQEKEDLESC

-739 DMDPVD
+739 EIDQADM
-745 LDKYQQSI
+745 DKYQQSI

-815 QSRPVQQSF
+815 QRPMQQSF

-831 QAYNAPVSA
+831 QAFNAPISA

-845 PSRDPYQQQL
+845 PSRDPYQQQQQPQP
-855 QHQQHQQQQP
+855 QHHPHPHQQP
-865 MAMPQP
+865 MQMSP

-883 PPQPAHYMQQQQVQQ
+883 PPAHYM
-898 QQQPQS
+898 QPQS

-911 AYNHSNHSPYGG
+911 SYNNHSPYG
-923 APPQYRSSV
+923 APPPPQYPQRNS

-938 QPTNHFYLHESSPQP
+938 QPANHFYLHESPP
-953 QPHPHPQRRTWAHS
+953 QPHVHPQRRTWAHS

-978 IQPPLVDVN
+978 AQQQQPLVDVN
-987 AWQTQQ
+987 AWQTQKKM
-993 QQQQQQHQQ
+993 QQQQHQQ
-1002 KQKQTWMNRPPSS
+1002 QQQNWPNRPPSS
-1015 AGAPSPGSFVLHQNG
+1015 AGAAQGFVLHQNG
-1030 VGGGA
+1030 

-1049 SPQHAQRGSNGVQRQ
+1049 SPQHSQRTHGGGGSSNGVQRQ

-1075 PKAPQPMGMPMGM
+1075 PKGNMSQPLAVG
-1088 AMQHEDMMAP
+1088 QHEDMMAP

-1126 SDFVH
+1126 SDFVVQQQQRLHH

-1136 HQQQL
+1136 QQQQL
-1141 QQQQQRLQGHSGRGS
+1141 PSAHSGRGS

-1161 DSGEM
+1161 DSGEL

-1179 YRIPSPSRPSIQAN
+1179 YRLPSPSRPLIQAN
-1193 SFQDPRA
+1193 SFQDPRGSSSDGGGVA
-1200 MASGGEDQPPEKGF
+1200 GGDGGEEQRTEKGF
-1214 YISFDDEQPKRPK
+1214 YISFDNDQPKRPK

-1234 SPKKEAPPGSR
+1234 SPKKEANR
-1245 DSVDHQA
+1245 DSVDNQVV
-1252 TLKRESLSQLHNN
+1252 LKRESLSQLHNI
-1265 NNSIGFGGEDVN
+1265 NNSVSEEVKN
-1277 SKSSVT
+1277 ASVA
-1283 RHSIHGLN
+1283 RHSIHGLAGIQ
-1291 HSNSVKSP
+1291 SMASP

-1314 LRQLAVSG
+1314 LRQMATAAAEPSG
-1322 AVSPTGHERRHL
+1322 FERRHL
-1334 EDVTNQPPPQQ
+1334 EDLTNQP
-1345 LQQQPMSPTR
+1345 QQQPLSPTR
-1355 LQQNSN
+1355 LRAEQNST
-1361 NAEAAKNKA
+1361 EAAKNKA
-1370 LVIGADTANLDPD
+1370 LVIGADSANLDPVSFGNNCVTWRQIHFIIVLCFQE

-1407 EAKARKEIESSQKRE
+1407 EAKARKEIEASQKRE

-1427 EEERSRKK
+1427 EEERARKK
-1435 EEQMARRAAILE
+1435 EEQAARRTAILE

-1466 RPDLHVKLQPHSSTS
+1466 RPDLHVKLQPQTSSAS
-1481 TTPRLRQQRT
+1481 TPRLRQQRV

-1501 DDASVDISEASSIS
+1501 DDASVDISEASSLS

-1548 LTVKESPDDYPSTS
+1548 LTVK
-1562 STPIGRRGS
+1562 
-1571 YKTSREPAGVERG
+1571 
-1584 RTLSRISVAK
+1584 
-1594 GSTLNFRGRKSNS
+1594 
-1607 LMNLCDTDSGLG
+1607 DTDSGLG

-1632 GMGASGRHMPS
+1632 SATGRHMPS

-1662 DGSSDFSLTPNLN
+1662 DGSSDISLTANAI

-1695 ILNAVEYCVFPGVVN
+1695 ILNAVEYCVFPGAVN

-1740 RALYSYQPETDQVT
+1740 RALYSYVPETDQVT

>member
-1 MDVETQEIRQARQRA
+1 MDAETQEIRQARQRA

-50 QIIVELGNAT
+50 QIVVELGNAT

-72 PNYQSM
+72 PNYQSL
-78 NHWSIIQTLARK
+78 NHWSILQTLARK

-95 ETSDMPI
+95 ESSDMPI

-135 GDRVMAA
+135 GDRVVAA
-142 IRRISGNNY
+142 IRRISGSNY

-158 YEQALLGW
+158 YEQGLLAW

-171 AALKKRIIKE
+171 AALKKRIVKE
-181 VDAGLPDDNGSRLQ
+181 LETSVPDEIGTRLQ

-248 VCNFSQK
+248 VSSFSQK
-255 HLPYSV
+255 HLPYGV
-261 FHMTPEDVTYMRGS
+261 FHMTPEDITYMRGS
-275 MKLNLVVLLTDLFN
+275 MKLNLVLLLTDLFN

-308 VIARRTL
+308 VITRRSQ
-315 GANEHGICHRRG
+315 GANVHGICHRRG
-327 LTVQPVT
+327 LTMQPVT

-347 VGSPQNRP
+347 IGSPSNRP
-355 PFQVPHSNSFG
+355 PFQVPHTNSFSG
-366 GGLNR
+366 GALNR
-371 RSTPPNEYQTVSQ
+371 RSTPPTEYQTMQ

-390 NHAEAFVVHKS
+390 NQAEAFVVHKS
-401 RGITTLASMHSQQQQ
+401 RGITTLSSMHSQQQQ
-416 QLHQQ
+416 Q
-421 QQQQQQYHQQ
+421 QQQQQQYQHQQ
-431 AQQQHP
+431 
-437 SQSQL
+437 QS
-442 QIQQQQQQEP
+442 QQEP
-452 LVPARLRQAKEKTN
+452 LVPARLRQAKEKNN

-524 LGRYERDR
+524 LGRYERERDR
-532 ERKLSNTSVGGFPVE
+532 ERKLSNTSVE

-585 RRQVSVDNVP
+585 RRQASSADNVP
-595 TVSSHNLSNAGSPLP
+595 TASAHNLSNAGSPLP
-610 MARHKQ
+610 ARNKQ
-616 HSSDKDYGSN
+616 HSIDRDYSTVDHYN
-626 SGMTMPDAFNDS
+626 DA
-638 RSTSG
+638 RSTG

-658 MPASPAAWQLDV
+658 MPASPAAWQLDTC
-670 VGDDDM
+670 DDDL
-676 RSLENASKLSTIRMK
+676 RSLENATKLSTMRMK
-691 LEEKRRRIEQDKR
+691 LEERRRRIEQDKR
-704 KIEMALL
+704 KIEMAVL
-711 RHQEKEDLESC
+711 RHQEKVCQEDLESC
-722 PDVMKW
+722 PDVLKW

-739 DMDPVD
+739 EIDPADM
-745 LDKYQQSI
+745 DKYQQSI

-808 LADHHYQ
+808 LAEHHYQ
-815 QSRPVQQSF
+815 QRPMQQSF

-831 QAYNAPVSA
+831 QAFNAPVSA
-840 YSSRP
+840 YNSRP
-845 PSRDPYQQQL
+845 PSRDPYQQQ
-855 QHQQHQQQQP
+855 QQQHHSHQQQP
-865 MAMPQP
+865 MQMPP

-883 PPQPAHYMQQQQVQQ
+883 PPAHYM
-898 QQQPQS
+898 QPQS

-911 AYNHSNHSPYGG
+911 PYNNHSPYG
-923 APPQYRSSV
+923 APPMPQYQQQHQQRNS
-932 VYDDYG
+932 VYDEYG
-938 QPTNHFYLHESSPQP
+938 QPANHFYLHESPPQ
-953 QPHPHPQRRTWAHS
+953 PHPQRRTWAHS

-978 IQPPLVDVN
+978 
-987 AWQTQQ
+987 AQQ
-993 QQQQQQHQQ
+993 QQQQQPLLDVNAWQIQKKMQQ
-1002 KQKQTWMNRPPSS
+1002 QQQQQNWPNRPPSS
-1015 AGAPSPGSFVLHQNG
+1015 AGTSQGFVLHQNG
-1030 VGGGA
+1030 G
-1035 GGGGELQHLFQVQA
+1035 GGGGELQHLFQVQS
-1049 SPQHAQRGSNGVQRQ
+1049 SPQHGQRIHGGGGSGSANGVQRQ

-1075 PKAPQPMGMPMGM
+1075 PKGNMGQPMGMG
-1088 AMQHEDMMAP
+1088 QHEDMMAP

-1126 SDFVH
+1126 SDFVVQQQQRLHHH

-1136 HQQQL
+1136 
-1141 QQQQQRLQGHSGRGS
+1141 QQQQQQLPTAHSGRGS

-1161 DSGEM
+1161 DSGEL

-1179 YRIPSPSRPSIQAN
+1179 YRIPSPSRPAIQAN
-1193 SFQDPRA
+1193 SFQDPRGGGGNGNGNG
-1200 MASGGEDQPPEKGF
+1200 SGSGEEQRPEKGF
-1214 YISFDDEQPKRPK
+1214 YISFDNDQPKRPK
-1227 PPLRAKR
+1227 PPLRAKK
-1234 SPKKEAPPGSR
+1234 SPKKEPSR
-1245 DSVDHQA
+1245 DNVDNQVV
-1252 TLKRESLSQLHNN
+1252 LKRESLSQLHNSN
-1265 NNSIGFGGEDVN
+1265 NFASEEAKNA
-1277 SKSSVT
+1277 T
-1283 RHSIHGLN
+1283 AARHSIHNFPGVQAN
-1291 HSNSVKSP
+1291 ANANP
-1299 GNATYNKYTDEPPIQ
+1299 AGNATYNKYTDEPPIQ
-1314 LRQLAVSG
+1314 LRQITASAAEPNV
-1322 AVSPTGHERRHL
+1322 HERRHL
-1334 EDVTNQPPPQQ
+1334 EDLTNQPQQ
-1345 LQQQPMSPTR
+1345 QQQQQPLSPSR
-1355 LQQNSN
+1355 LRAEHSSSS
-1361 NAEAAKNKA
+1361 AEAAKKKA
-1370 LVIGADTANLDPD
+1370 LVIGVDATNLDPE

-1407 EAKARKEIESSQKRE
+1407 EAKARKEIEASQKRE

-1427 EEERSRKK
+1427 EEERARKK
-1435 EEQMARRAAILE
+1435 EEQVARRAAILE

-1466 RPDLHVKLQPHSSTS
+1466 RPDLHVKLQPQSSNAS
-1481 TTPRLRQQRT
+1481 TPRLRQQRV

-1501 DDASVDISEASSIS
+1501 DDASVDISEASSLS

-1540 YYRGSQDS
+1540 FYRGSQDS

-1571 YKTSREPAGVERG
+1571 YKTSREPAVERG

-1632 GMGASGRHMPS
+1632 AASGRHMPS

-1662 DGSSDFSLTPNLN
+1662 DGSSDTSLI

-1695 ILNAVEYCVFPGVVN
+1695 ILNAVEYCVFPGAVN

-1740 RALYSYQPETDQVT
+1740 RALYSYMPETDQVT

>member
-95 ETSDMPI
+95 ESSDMPI

-151 QAPAGQS
+151 QAPPGQS

-181 VDAGLPDDNGSRLQ
+181 VDAGLPDENGSRLQ

-275 MKLNLVVLLTDLFN
+275 MKLNLVLLLTDLFN

-371 RSTPPNEYQTVSQ
+371 RSTPPSEYQTVQ

-390 NHAEAFVVHKS
+390 SNHAEAFVVHKS

-421 QQQQQQYHQQ
+421 HQQQPYHQQ
-431 AQQQHP
+431 APQQHP

-442 QIQQQQQQEP
+442 QIQQQEP

-532 ERKLSNTSVGGFPVE
+532 ERKLSNTSVGSAYPVE

-595 TVSSHNLSNAGSPLP
+595 TVSSHNLSNTGSPLP
-610 MARHKQ
+610 VARHKQ
-616 HSSDKDYGSN
+616 HSSDKDYSSN
-626 SGMTMPDAFNDS
+626 SGMTPDAYNDT

-670 VGDDDM
+670 GDDDM
-676 RSLENASKLSTIRMK
+676 RSLENVSKLSTIRMK

-815 QSRPVQQSF
+815 QQRPMQQSF

-855 QHQQHQQQQP
+855 QHQQPQP

-883 PPQPAHYMQQQQVQQ
+883 PPQPAHYMQQQPP
-898 QQQPQS
+898 QQPQS

-911 AYNHSNHSPYGG
+911 AYNNHSNHSPYGG
-923 APPQYRSSV
+923 APQYRSSV

-953 QPHPHPQRRTWAHS
+953 QAHPQRRTWAHS

-978 IQPPLVDVN
+978 QIQPPLVDVN

-993 QQQQQQHQQ
+993 HQ

-1030 VGGGA
+1030 GGGGG

-1049 SPQHAQRGSNGVQRQ
+1049 SPQHGQRQMSGSNGVQRQ

-1075 PKAPQPMGMPMGM
+1075 PKAPQQMGMPMGM
-1088 AMQHEDMMAP
+1088 PMQHEDMMAP

-1141 QQQQQRLQGHSGRGS
+1141 QQQQRLQGHSGRGS

-1200 MASGGEDQPPEKGF
+1200 MAAASGGEEPPEKGF

-1234 SPKKEAPPGSR
+1234 SPKKEALPGSR
-1245 DSVDHQA
+1245 DSVDNQA

-1265 NNSIGFGGEDVN
+1265 NNIGIGGEDVN
-1277 SKSSVT
+1277 SKPVT
-1283 RHSIHGLN
+1283 RHSIHGLSN
-1291 HSNSVKSP
+1291 SNSVKSP

-1322 AVSPTGHERRHL
+1322 AVSPTGNDLRHL
-1334 EDVTNQPPPQQ
+1334 EDLTNQSPQQ
-1345 LQQQPMSPTR
+1345 TMQQPMSPTR
-1355 LQQNSN
+1355 LQQSSN

-1370 LVIGADTANLDPD
+1370 LVIGADPTNLDPD

-1515 SRGKKGSSSNLTGY
+1515 SRGKKGSSSNLT
-1529 GQLSSNSMKRD
+1529 
-1540 YYRGSQDS
+1540 
-1548 LTVKESPDDYPSTS
+1548 
-1562 STPIGRRGS
+1562 
-1571 YKTSREPAGVERG
+1571 
-1584 RTLSRISVAK
+1584 
-1594 GSTLNFRGRKSNS
+1594 
-1607 LMNLCDTDSGLG
+1607 DSGLG

-1632 GMGASGRHMPS
+1632 GMGA
-1643 PSGPGSLPP
+1643 
-1652 GLISKRRGFD
+1652 
-1662 DGSSDFSLTPNLN
+1662 
-1675 MEYSGPKLYKQ
+1675 SGPKLYKQ

>member
-60 LYCQTLSNLYSD
+60 LYCQTLANLYSD

-95 ETSDMPI
+95 ESADMPI

-151 QAPAGQS
+151 QAPTGQS

-255 HLPYSV
+255 HLPYTV
-261 FHMTPEDVTYMRGS
+261 MHMTPEDVTYMRGS

-299 CYPGMDGQD
+299 CYPGMDGQ
-308 VIARRTL
+308 
-315 GANEHGICHRRG
+315 
-327 LTVQPVT
+327 
-334 PIPDLRS
+334 
-341 DLDQPP
+341 
-347 VGSPQNRP
+347 
-355 PFQVPHSNSFG
+355 VPHSNSFG

-371 RSTPPNEYQTVSQ
+371 RSTPPNEYQTVQ

-421 QQQQQQYHQQ
+421 QQHQQQYHQQ
-431 AQQQHP
+431 PLQQHP

-442 QIQQQQQQEP
+442 QIQQQEP

-532 ERKLSNTSVGGFPVE
+532 ERKLSNTSVGSYPVE

-610 MARHKQ
+610 VARHKQ
-616 HSSDKDYGSN
+616 HSSDKDYSSN
-626 SGMTMPDAFNDS
+626 SGMTPDAYNDS

-658 MPASPAAWQLDV
+658 MPASPAAWQLD

-815 QSRPVQQSF
+815 QQRPMQQSF

-855 QHQQHQQQQP
+855 HHQQQQP
-865 MAMPQP
+865 MPMPQQ

-883 PPQPAHYMQQQQVQQ
+883 PPQPAHYMPQQA
-898 QQQPQS
+898 QQPQS

-923 APPQYRSSV
+923 GPQYRSSV

-953 QPHPHPQRRTWAHS
+953 QAHPHPQRRTWAHS

-978 IQPPLVDVN
+978 IQPSLVDVN

-993 QQQQQQHQQ
+993 HQ

-1015 AGAPSPGSFVLHQNG
+1015 AGAPSPGSFMLHQNG
-1030 VGGGA
+1030 AGGGG

-1049 SPQHAQRGSNGVQRQ
+1049 SPQHGQRQVSGSNGVQRQ

-1075 PKAPQPMGMPMGM
+1075 PKAPQNMGMPMGM
-1088 AMQHEDMMAP
+1088 PMQQEDMMAP

-1118 ESMQSTRI
+1118 ESMQSTHV

-1136 HQQQL
+1136 HQHQQQL
-1141 QQQQQRLQGHSGRGS
+1141 QQQHRLQGHSGRGS

-1200 MASGGEDQPPEKGF
+1200 MAAASGGEDQPAEKGF

-1234 SPKKEAPPGSR
+1234 SPKKESPPGSR
-1245 DSVDHQA
+1245 DSVDNQA
-1252 TLKRESLSQLHNN
+1252 TLKRESLSHLHNN
-1265 NNSIGFGGEDVN
+1265 NNIGFANDDVN
-1277 SKSSVT
+1277 SKPVT

-1291 HSNSVKSP
+1291 NSNSVKTP

-1322 AVSPTGHERRHL
+1322 AMSPTSNDRHHL
-1334 EDVTNQPPPQQ
+1334 EDVSNQSPQQ
-1345 LQQQPMSPTR
+1345 TQQPMSPTR
-1355 LQQNSN
+1355 LQQSSN

-1370 LVIGADTANLDPD
+1370 LVIGADSTNLDPE

-1407 EAKARKEIESSQKRE
+1407 EAKARKEIEASQKRE

-1466 RPDLHVKLQPHSSTS
+1466 RPDLHVKLQSHSSTS

-1515 SRGKKGSSSNLTGY
+1515 SRGKKGSSSNL
-1529 GQLSSNSMKRD
+1529 
-1540 YYRGSQDS
+1540 
-1548 LTVKESPDDYPSTS
+1548 
-1562 STPIGRRGS
+1562 
-1571 YKTSREPAGVERG
+1571 
-1584 RTLSRISVAK
+1584 
-1594 GSTLNFRGRKSNS
+1594 
-1607 LMNLCDTDSGLG
+1607 TDSGLG

-1763 VDEVMFDKFFK
+1763 VEEVMFDKFFK

>member
-60 LYCQTLSNLYSD
+60 LYCQTLANLYSD

-95 ETSDMPI
+95 ESADMPI

-151 QAPAGQS
+151 QAPTGQS

-255 HLPYSV
+255 HLPYTV
-261 FHMTPEDVTYMRGS
+261 MHMTPEDVTYMRGS

-308 VIARRTL
+308 VIARRTM

-355 PFQVPHSNSFG
+355 PFQ
-366 GGLNR
+366 
-371 RSTPPNEYQTVSQ
+371 
-384 SNNFDG
+384 
-390 NHAEAFVVHKS
+390 
-401 RGITTLASMHSQQQQ
+401 
-416 QLHQQ
+416 
-421 QQQQQQYHQQ
+421 
-431 AQQQHP
+431 
-437 SQSQL
+437 
-442 QIQQQQQQEP
+442 
-452 LVPARLRQAKEKTN
+452 
-466 VESKADERGDFVAAG
+466 
-481 RPSNWEQSRRPSFAG
+481 G

-532 ERKLSNTSVGGFPVE
+532 ERKLSNTSVGSYPVE

-560 GTLQLGYDTDSG
+560 GTLQLSYDTDSG

-610 MARHKQ
+610 VARHKQ
-616 HSSDKDYGSN
+616 HSSDKDYSSN
-626 SGMTMPDAFNDS
+626 SGMTPDAYNDT
-638 RSTSG
+638 RSTSA

-658 MPASPAAWQLDV
+658 MPASPAAWQLD

-745 LDKYQQSI
+745 LDKYQQ
-753 AIMNMNLQDIQQDIH
+753 
-768 RLATQQSQMQAQHLQ
+768 
-783 AQQLMQAQQIANMLN
+783 
-798 QQQTYGSQQH
+798 QTYGSQQH

-815 QSRPVQQSF
+815 QQRPMQQSF
-824 GSSPHLP
+824 GSSPHIP

-855 QHQQHQQQQP
+855 HHQQQQP
-865 MAMPQP
+865 MPMPQP

-883 PPQPAHYMQQQQVQQ
+883 PPQPAHYMPQQT
-898 QQQPQS
+898 QQPQS

-923 APPQYRSSV
+923 APQYRSSV

-953 QPHPHPQRRTWAHS
+953 QAHPHPQRRTWAHS

-978 IQPPLVDVN
+978 IQPSLVDVN

-993 QQQQQQHQQ
+993 HQ

-1015 AGAPSPGSFVLHQNG
+1015 AGAPSPGSFMLHQNG
-1030 VGGGA
+1030 GGGGGG

-1049 SPQHAQRGSNGVQRQ
+1049 SPQHGQRQVSGSNGVQRQ

-1075 PKAPQPMGMPMGM
+1075 PKAPQNMGMPMGM
-1088 AMQHEDMMAP
+1088 PMQQEDMMAP

-1118 ESMQSTRI
+1118 ESMQSTHI
-1126 SDFVH
+1126 TDFVH

-1141 QQQQQRLQGHSGRGS
+1141 QQQQRLQGHSGRGS

-1200 MASGGEDQPPEKGF
+1200 MAAAPGAEDQPPEKGF

-1234 SPKKEAPPGSR
+1234 SPKKESPPGSR
-1245 DSVDHQA
+1245 DSVDNQA
-1252 TLKRESLSQLHNN
+1252 TLKRESLSHLHNN
-1265 NNSIGFGGEDVN
+1265 NNIGFGNDDVN
-1277 SKSSVT
+1277 SKPVT

-1291 HSNSVKSP
+1291 NSNSVKSP

-1322 AVSPTGHERRHL
+1322 AMSPTSNERRHL
-1334 EDVTNQPPPQQ
+1334 DDVSNQSPQQ
-1345 LQQQPMSPTR
+1345 TQQPMSPTR
-1355 LQQNSN
+1355 LQQSSN

-1370 LVIGADTANLDPD
+1370 LVIGADSTNLDPE

-1407 EAKARKEIESSQKRE
+1407 EAKARKEIEASQKRE

-1466 RPDLHVKLQPHSSTS
+1466 RPDLHVKLQSHSSTS

-1763 VDEVMFDKFFK
+1763 VEEVMFDKFFK

>member
-1 MDVETQEIRQARQRA
+1 MDAETQEIRQARQRA

-50 QIIVELGNAT
+50 QIVVELGNAT

-72 PNYQSM
+72 PNYQSL
-78 NHWSIIQTLARK
+78 NHWSILQTLARK

-95 ETSDMPI
+95 ESSDMPI

-135 GDRVMAA
+135 GDRVVAA
-142 IRRISGNNY
+142 IRRISGSNY

-158 YEQALLGW
+158 YEQGLLAW

-171 AALKKRIIKE
+171 AALKKRIVKE
-181 VDAGLPDDNGSRLQ
+181 LETSVPDEIGTRLQ

-248 VCNFSQK
+248 VSSFSQK
-255 HLPYSV
+255 HLPYGV
-261 FHMTPEDVTYMRGS
+261 FHMTPEDITYMRGS
-275 MKLNLVVLLTDLFN
+275 MKLNLVLLLTDLFN

-308 VIARRTL
+308 VITRRSQ
-315 GANEHGICHRRG
+315 GANVHGICHRRG
-327 LTVQPVT
+327 LTMQPVT

-347 VGSPQNRP
+347 IGSPSNRP
-355 PFQVPHSNSFG
+355 PFQVPHTNSFSG
-366 GGLNR
+366 GALNR
-371 RSTPPNEYQTVSQ
+371 RSTPPTEYQTMQ

-390 NHAEAFVVHKS
+390 NQAEAFVVHKS
-401 RGITTLASMHSQQQQ
+401 RGITTLSSMHSQQQQ
-416 QLHQQ
+416 Q
-421 QQQQQQYHQQ
+421 QQQQQQYQHQQ
-431 AQQQHP
+431 
-437 SQSQL
+437 QS
-442 QIQQQQQQEP
+442 QQEP
-452 LVPARLRQAKEKTN
+452 LVPARLRQAKEKNN

-524 LGRYERDR
+524 LGRYERERDR
-532 ERKLSNTSVGGFPVE
+532 ERKLSNTSVE

-585 RRQVSVDNVP
+585 RRQASSADNVP
-595 TVSSHNLSNAGSPLP
+595 TASAHNLSNAGSPLP
-610 MARHKQ
+610 ARNKQ
-616 HSSDKDYGSN
+616 HSIDRDYSTVDHYN
-626 SGMTMPDAFNDS
+626 DA
-638 RSTSG
+638 RSTG

-658 MPASPAAWQLDV
+658 MPASPAAWQLDTC
-670 VGDDDM
+670 DDDL
-676 RSLENASKLSTIRMK
+676 RSLENATKLSTMRMK
-691 LEEKRRRIEQDKR
+691 LEERRRRIEQDKR
-704 KIEMALL
+704 KIEMAVL
-711 RHQEKEDLESC
+711 RHQEKVCQEDLESC
-722 PDVMKW
+722 PDVLKW

-739 DMDPVD
+739 EIDPADM
-745 LDKYQQSI
+745 DKYQQSI

-808 LADHHYQ
+808 LAEHHYQ
-815 QSRPVQQSF
+815 QRPMQQSF

-831 QAYNAPVSA
+831 QAFNAPVSA
-840 YSSRP
+840 YNSRP
-845 PSRDPYQQQL
+845 PSRDPYQQQ
-855 QHQQHQQQQP
+855 QQQHHSHQQQP
-865 MAMPQP
+865 MQMPP

-883 PPQPAHYMQQQQVQQ
+883 PPAHYM
-898 QQQPQS
+898 QPQS

-911 AYNHSNHSPYGG
+911 PYNNHSPYG
-923 APPQYRSSV
+923 APPMPQYQQQHQQRNS
-932 VYDDYG
+932 VYDEYG
-938 QPTNHFYLHESSPQP
+938 QPANHFYLHESPPQ
-953 QPHPHPQRRTWAHS
+953 PHPQRRTWAHS

-978 IQPPLVDVN
+978 
-987 AWQTQQ
+987 AQQ
-993 QQQQQQHQQ
+993 QQQQQPLLDVNAWQIQKKMQQ
-1002 KQKQTWMNRPPSS
+1002 QQQQQNWPNRPPSS
-1015 AGAPSPGSFVLHQNG
+1015 AGTSQGFVLHQNG
-1030 VGGGA
+1030 G
-1035 GGGGELQHLFQVQA
+1035 GGGGELQHLFQVQS
-1049 SPQHAQRGSNGVQRQ
+1049 SPQHGQRIHGGGGSGSANGVQRQ

-1075 PKAPQPMGMPMGM
+1075 PKGNMGQPMGMG
-1088 AMQHEDMMAP
+1088 QHEDMMAP

-1126 SDFVH
+1126 SDFVVQQQQRLHHH

-1136 HQQQL
+1136 
-1141 QQQQQRLQGHSGRGS
+1141 QQQQQQLPTAHSGRGS

-1161 DSGEM
+1161 DSGEL

-1179 YRIPSPSRPSIQAN
+1179 YRIPSPSRPAIQAN
-1193 SFQDPRA
+1193 SFQDPRGGGGNGNGNG
-1200 MASGGEDQPPEKGF
+1200 SGSGEEQRPEKGF
-1214 YISFDDEQPKRPK
+1214 YISFDNDQPKRPK
-1227 PPLRAKR
+1227 PPLRAKK
-1234 SPKKEAPPGSR
+1234 SPKKEPSR
-1245 DSVDHQA
+1245 DNVDNQVV
-1252 TLKRESLSQLHNN
+1252 LKRESLSQLHNSN
-1265 NNSIGFGGEDVN
+1265 NFASEEAKNA
-1277 SKSSVT
+1277 T
-1283 RHSIHGLN
+1283 AARHSIHNFPGVQAN
-1291 HSNSVKSP
+1291 ANANP
-1299 GNATYNKYTDEPPIQ
+1299 AGNATYNKYTDEPPIQ
-1314 LRQLAVSG
+1314 LRQITASAAEPNV
-1322 AVSPTGHERRHL
+1322 HERRHL
-1334 EDVTNQPPPQQ
+1334 EDLTNQPQQ
-1345 LQQQPMSPTR
+1345 QQQQQPLSPSR
-1355 LQQNSN
+1355 LRAEHSSSS
-1361 NAEAAKNKA
+1361 AEAAKKKA
-1370 LVIGADTANLDPD
+1370 LVIGVDATNLDPE

-1407 EAKARKEIESSQKRE
+1407 EAKARKEIEASQKRE

-1427 EEERSRKK
+1427 EEERARKK
-1435 EEQMARRAAILE
+1435 EEQVARRAAILE

-1466 RPDLHVKLQPHSSTS
+1466 RPDLHVKLQPQSSNAS
-1481 TTPRLRQQRT
+1481 TPRLRQQRV

-1501 DDASVDISEASSIS
+1501 DDASVDISEASSLS

-1540 YYRGSQDS
+1540 FYRGSQDS
-1548 LTVKESPDDYPSTS
+1548 LTVK
-1562 STPIGRRGS
+1562 
-1571 YKTSREPAGVERG
+1571 
-1584 RTLSRISVAK
+1584 
-1594 GSTLNFRGRKSNS
+1594 
-1607 LMNLCDTDSGLG
+1607 DSGLG

-1632 GMGASGRHMPS
+1632 AASGRHMPS

-1662 DGSSDFSLTPNLN
+1662 DGSSDTSLI

-1695 ILNAVEYCVFPGVVN
+1695 ILNAVEYCVFPGAVN

-1740 RALYSYQPETDQVT
+1740 RALYSYMPETDQVT

>member
-1 MDVETQEIRQARQRA
+1 MDAETQEIRQARQRA

-50 QIIVELGNAT
+50 QIVVELGNAT

-72 PNYQSM
+72 PNYQSL
-78 NHWSIIQTLARK
+78 NHWSILQTLARK

-95 ETSDMPI
+95 ESSDMPI

-123 SLMVLYAKEISS
+123 SMMVLYAKEISS

-142 IRRISGNNY
+142 IRRISGSNY
-151 QAPAGQS
+151 QAPSSQS
-158 YEQALLGW
+158 YEQGLLAW

-171 AALKKRIIKE
+171 AALKKRIVKE
-181 VDAGLPDDNGSRLQ
+181 LETSVPDEIGTRLQ

-248 VCNFSQK
+248 VSSFSQK
-255 HLPYSV
+255 HLPYGV
-261 FHMTPEDVTYMRGS
+261 FHMTPEDITYMRGS
-275 MKLNLVVLLTDLFN
+275 MKLNLVLLLTDLFN

-308 VIARRTL
+308 VITRRSQ

-327 LTVQPVT
+327 LTMQPVT

-347 VGSPQNRP
+347 IGSPSNRP
-355 PFQVPHSNSFG
+355 PFQVPHTNSFSG
-366 GGLNR
+366 GALNR
-371 RSTPPNEYQTVSQ
+371 RSTPPTEYQTMQ

-390 NHAEAFVVHKS
+390 NQAEAFVVHKS
-401 RGITTLASMHSQQQQ
+401 RGITTLSSMHSQQQQ
-416 QLHQQ
+416 Q
-421 QQQQQQYHQQ
+421 QQQQQQYQHQQ
-431 AQQQHP
+431 
-437 SQSQL
+437 QS
-442 QIQQQQQQEP
+442 QQEP
-452 LVPARLRQAKEKTN
+452 LVPARLRQAKEKNN

-524 LGRYERDR
+524 LGRFERERDR
-532 ERKLSNTSVGGFPVE
+532 ERKLSNTSVE

-585 RRQVSVDNVP
+585 RRQASSADNVP
-595 TVSSHNLSNAGSPLP
+595 TASAHNLSNAGSPLP
-610 MARHKQ
+610 ARNKQ
-616 HSSDKDYGSN
+616 HSIDRDYS
-626 SGMTMPDAFNDS
+626 TVDHFNDA
-638 RSTSG
+638 RSSG

-658 MPASPAAWQLDV
+658 MPASPAAWQLDTC
-670 VGDDDM
+670 DDDL
-676 RSLENASKLSTIRMK
+676 RSLENATKLSTMRMK
-691 LEEKRRRIEQDKR
+691 LEERRRRIEQDKR
-704 KIEMALL
+704 KIEMAVL
-711 RHQEKEDLESC
+711 RHQEKTCQEDLESC
-722 PDVMKW
+722 PDVLKW

-739 DMDPVD
+739 EIDPADM
-745 LDKYQQSI
+745 DKYQQSI

-808 LADHHYQ
+808 LAEHHYQ
-815 QSRPVQQSF
+815 QRPMQQSF

-831 QAYNAPVSA
+831 QAFNAPVSA
-840 YSSRP
+840 YNSRP
-845 PSRDPYQQQL
+845 PSRDPYQQQ
-855 QHQQHQQQQP
+855 QQQQHHSHQQQP
-865 MAMPQP
+865 MQMPP

-883 PPQPAHYMQQQQVQQ
+883 PPAHYMQ
-898 QQQPQS
+898 PQS
-904 IYSDNGA
+904 LYSDNGA
-911 AYNHSNHSPYGG
+911 PYNNHSPYG
-923 APPQYRSSV
+923 APPLPQYQQHQQRNS
-932 VYDDYG
+932 VYDEYG
-938 QPTNHFYLHESSPQP
+938 QPANHFYLHESPP
-953 QPHPHPQRRTWAHS
+953 QPHAHPQRRTWAHS

-978 IQPPLVDVN
+978 AQQQQQPLLDVN
-987 AWQTQQ
+987 AWQTQKKMQ
-993 QQQQQQHQQ
+993 QQQQQQN
-1002 KQKQTWMNRPPSS
+1002 WPNRPPSS
-1015 AGAPSPGSFVLHQNG
+1015 AGTSQGFVLHQNG
-1030 VGGGA
+1030 GG
-1035 GGGGELQHLFQVQA
+1035 GGGGELQHLFQVQS
-1049 SPQHAQRGSNGVQRQ
+1049 SPQHGQRVHGGGGGSANGVQRQ

-1075 PKAPQPMGMPMGM
+1075 PKGNMGQPNMGMG
-1088 AMQHEDMMAP
+1088 QHEDMMAP

-1126 SDFVH
+1126 SDFVVQQQQRLHHH

-1136 HQQQL
+1136 QQQQL
-1141 QQQQQRLQGHSGRGS
+1141 PAAHSGRGS

-1161 DSGEM
+1161 DSGEL

-1179 YRIPSPSRPSIQAN
+1179 YRIPSPSRPAIQAN
-1193 SFQDPRA
+1193 SFQDPRGGG
-1200 MASGGEDQPPEKGF
+1200 SGGGGNGNGNGNGSGSGEEQRPEKGF
-1214 YISFDDEQPKRPK
+1214 YISFDNDQPKRPK
-1227 PPLRAKR
+1227 PPLRAKK
-1234 SPKKEAPPGSR
+1234 SPKKEPSR
-1245 DSVDHQA
+1245 DNVDNQVV
-1252 TLKRESLSQLHNN
+1252 LKRESLSQLHNSN
-1265 NNSIGFGGEDVN
+1265 NFASEEAKNASAA
-1277 SKSSVT
+1277 
-1283 RHSIHGLN
+1283 RHSIHNFPGVQAN
-1291 HSNSVKSP
+1291 ANANSA

-1314 LRQLAVSG
+1314 LRQIAASAAEPNV
-1322 AVSPTGHERRHL
+1322 HERRHL
-1334 EDVTNQPPPQQ
+1334 EDLTNQPQQ
-1345 LQQQPMSPTR
+1345 QQQQPLSPSR
-1355 LQQNSN
+1355 LRAEHSSSS
-1361 NAEAAKNKA
+1361 AEAAKKKA
-1370 LVIGADTANLDPD
+1370 LVIGADATNLDPE

-1407 EAKARKEIESSQKRE
+1407 EAKARKEIEASQKRE
-1422 KEREK
+1422 KERQK
-1427 EEERSRKK
+1427 EEERARKK

-1466 RPDLHVKLQPHSSTS
+1466 RPDLHVKLQPQSSNAS
-1481 TTPRLRQQRT
+1481 TPRLRQQRV

-1501 DDASVDISEASSIS
+1501 DDASVDISEASSLS

-1529 GQLSSNSMKRD
+1529 GTLSSNSMKRD
-1540 YYRGSQDS
+1540 FYRGSQDS

-1571 YKTSREPAGVERG
+1571 YKTSREPAVERG

-1632 GMGASGRHMPS
+1632 AASGRHMPS

-1662 DGSSDFSLTPNLN
+1662 DGSSDTSLI

-1695 ILNAVEYCVFPGVVN
+1695 ILNAVEYCVFPGAVN

-1740 RALYSYQPETDQVT
+1740 RALYSYMPETDQVT

>member
-1 MDVETQEIRQARQRA
+1 MDAETQEIRQARQRA

-50 QIIVELGNAT
+50 QIVVELGNAT

-72 PNYQSM
+72 PNYQSL
-78 NHWSIIQTLARK
+78 NHWSILQTLARK

-95 ETSDMPI
+95 ESSDMPI

-135 GDRVMAA
+135 GDRVVAA
-142 IRRISGNNY
+142 IRRISGSNY

-158 YEQALLGW
+158 YEQGLLAW

-171 AALKKRIIKE
+171 AALKKRIVKE
-181 VDAGLPDDNGSRLQ
+181 LETSVPDEIGTRLQ

-248 VCNFSQK
+248 VSSFSQK
-255 HLPYSV
+255 HLPYGV
-261 FHMTPEDVTYMRGS
+261 FHMTPEDITYMRGS
-275 MKLNLVVLLTDLFN
+275 MKLNLVLLLTDLFN

-308 VIARRTL
+308 VITRRSQ
-315 GANEHGICHRRG
+315 GANVHGICHRRG
-327 LTVQPVT
+327 LTMQPVT

-347 VGSPQNRP
+347 IGSPSNRP
-355 PFQVPHSNSFG
+355 PFQVPHTNSFSG
-366 GGLNR
+366 GALNR
-371 RSTPPNEYQTVSQ
+371 RSTPPTEYQTMQ

-390 NHAEAFVVHKS
+390 NQAEAFVVHKS
-401 RGITTLASMHSQQQQ
+401 RGITTLSSMHSQQQQ
-416 QLHQQ
+416 Q
-421 QQQQQQYHQQ
+421 QQQQQQYQHQQ
-431 AQQQHP
+431 
-437 SQSQL
+437 QS
-442 QIQQQQQQEP
+442 QQEP
-452 LVPARLRQAKEKTN
+452 LVPARLRQAKEKNN

-524 LGRYERDR
+524 LGRYERERDR
-532 ERKLSNTSVGGFPVE
+532 ERKLSNTSVE

-585 RRQVSVDNVP
+585 RRQASADNVP
-595 TVSSHNLSNAGSPLP
+595 TASAHNLSNAGSPLP
-610 MARHKQ
+610 ARNKQ
-616 HSSDKDYGSN
+616 HSIDRDYSTVDHYN
-626 SGMTMPDAFNDS
+626 DA
-638 RSTSG
+638 RSTG

-658 MPASPAAWQLDV
+658 MPASPAAWQLDTC
-670 VGDDDM
+670 DDDL
-676 RSLENASKLSTIRMK
+676 RSLENATKLSTMRMK
-691 LEEKRRRIEQDKR
+691 LEERRRRIEQDKR
-704 KIEMALL
+704 KIEMAVL
-711 RHQEKEDLESC
+711 RHQEKVCQEDLESC
-722 PDVMKW
+722 PDVLKW

-739 DMDPVD
+739 EIDPADMD
-745 LDKYQQSI
+745 KY
-753 AIMNMNLQDIQQDIH
+753 
-768 RLATQQSQMQAQHLQ
+768 
-783 AQQLMQAQQIANMLN
+783 
-798 QQQTYGSQQH
+798 QQTYGSQQH
-808 LADHHYQ
+808 LAEHHYQ
-815 QSRPVQQSF
+815 QRPMQQSF

-831 QAYNAPVSA
+831 QAFNAPVSA
-840 YSSRP
+840 YNSRP
-845 PSRDPYQQQL
+845 PSRDPYQQQ
-855 QHQQHQQQQP
+855 QQQHHSHQQQP
-865 MAMPQP
+865 MQMPP

-883 PPQPAHYMQQQQVQQ
+883 PPAHYM
-898 QQQPQS
+898 QPQS

-911 AYNHSNHSPYGG
+911 PYNNHSPYG
-923 APPQYRSSV
+923 APPMPQYQQQHQQRNS
-932 VYDDYG
+932 VYDEYG
-938 QPTNHFYLHESSPQP
+938 QPANHFYLHESPPQ
-953 QPHPHPQRRTWAHS
+953 PHPQRRTWAHS

-978 IQPPLVDVN
+978 
-987 AWQTQQ
+987 AQQ
-993 QQQQQQHQQ
+993 QQQQQPLLDVNAWQIQKKMQQ
-1002 KQKQTWMNRPPSS
+1002 QQQQQNWPNRPPSS
-1015 AGAPSPGSFVLHQNG
+1015 AGTSQGFVLHQNG
-1030 VGGGA
+1030 G
-1035 GGGGELQHLFQVQA
+1035 GGGGELQHLFQVQS
-1049 SPQHAQRGSNGVQRQ
+1049 SPQHGQRIHGGGGSGSANGVQRQ

-1075 PKAPQPMGMPMGM
+1075 PKGNMGQPMGMG
-1088 AMQHEDMMAP
+1088 QHEDMMAP

-1126 SDFVH
+1126 SDFVVQQQQRLHHH

-1136 HQQQL
+1136 
-1141 QQQQQRLQGHSGRGS
+1141 QQQQQQLPTAHSGRGS

-1161 DSGEM
+1161 DSGEL

-1179 YRIPSPSRPSIQAN
+1179 YRIPSPSRPAIQAN
-1193 SFQDPRA
+1193 SFQDPRGGGGNGNGNG
-1200 MASGGEDQPPEKGF
+1200 SGSGEEQRPEKGF
-1214 YISFDDEQPKRPK
+1214 YISFDNDQPKRPK
-1227 PPLRAKR
+1227 PPLRAKK
-1234 SPKKEAPPGSR
+1234 SPKKEPSR
-1245 DSVDHQA
+1245 DNVDNQVV
-1252 TLKRESLSQLHNN
+1252 LKRESLSQLHNSN
-1265 NNSIGFGGEDVN
+1265 NFASEEAKNA
-1277 SKSSVT
+1277 T
-1283 RHSIHGLN
+1283 AARHSIHNFPGVQAN
-1291 HSNSVKSP
+1291 ANANP
-1299 GNATYNKYTDEPPIQ
+1299 AGNATYNKYTDEPPIQ
-1314 LRQLAVSG
+1314 LRQITASAAEPNV
-1322 AVSPTGHERRHL
+1322 HERRHL
-1334 EDVTNQPPPQQ
+1334 EDLTNQPQQ
-1345 LQQQPMSPTR
+1345 QQQQQPLSPSR
-1355 LQQNSN
+1355 LRAEHSSSS
-1361 NAEAAKNKA
+1361 AEAAKKKA
-1370 LVIGADTANLDPD
+1370 LVIGVDATNLDPE

-1407 EAKARKEIESSQKRE
+1407 EAKARKEIEASQKRE

-1427 EEERSRKK
+1427 EEERARKK
-1435 EEQMARRAAILE
+1435 EEQVARRAAILE

-1466 RPDLHVKLQPHSSTS
+1466 RPDLHVKLQPQSSNAS
-1481 TTPRLRQQRT
+1481 TPRLRQQRV

-1501 DDASVDISEASSIS
+1501 DDASVDISEASSLS
-1515 SRGKKGSSSNLTGY
+1515 SRGKKGSSSNLT
-1529 GQLSSNSMKRD
+1529 
-1540 YYRGSQDS
+1540 
-1548 LTVKESPDDYPSTS
+1548 ESPDDYPSTS

-1571 YKTSREPAGVERG
+1571 YKTSR
-1584 RTLSRISVAK
+1584 
-1594 GSTLNFRGRKSNS
+1594 
-1607 LMNLCDTDSGLG
+1607 
-1619 RATPP
+1619 
-1624 RRAPSPGM
+1624 
-1632 GMGASGRHMPS
+1632 
-1643 PSGPGSLPP
+1643 
-1652 GLISKRRGFD
+1652 
-1662 DGSSDFSLTPNLN
+1662 
-1675 MEYSGPKLYKQ
+1675 GPKLYKQ

-1695 ILNAVEYCVFPGVVN
+1695 ILNAVEYCVFPGAVN

-1740 RALYSYQPETDQVT
+1740 RALYSYMPETDQVT

>member
-1 MDVETQEIRQARQRA
+1 MDAETQEIRQARQRA

-50 QIIVELGNAT
+50 QIVVELGNAT

-72 PNYQSM
+72 PNYQSL
-78 NHWSIIQTLARK
+78 NHWSILQTLARK

-95 ETSDMPI
+95 ESSDMPI

-135 GDRVMAA
+135 GDRVVSA
-142 IRRISGNNY
+142 IRRISGSNY
-151 QAPAGQS
+151 QAPPGQS
-158 YEQALLGW
+158 YEQGLLAW

-171 AALKKRIIKE
+171 AALKKRIVKE
-181 VDAGLPDDNGSRLQ
+181 LESSVPDEIGTRLQ

-248 VCNFSQK
+248 VSNFSQK
-255 HLPYSV
+255 HLPYGV
-261 FHMTPEDVTYMRGS
+261 FHMTPEDITYMRGS
-275 MKLNLVVLLTDLFN
+275 MKLNLVLLLTDLFN

-308 VIARRTL
+308 VIQRRSQ

-347 VGSPQNRP
+347 MGSPSSRP
-355 PFQVPHSNSFG
+355 PFQVPHTNSFSVG
-366 GGLNR
+366 VGSLNR
-371 RSTPPNEYQTVSQ
+371 RSTPPTEYQTMQ

-390 NHAEAFVVHKS
+390 NQAEAFVVHKS
-401 RGITTLASMHSQQQQ
+401 RGITTLSSMHSQQQQ
-416 QLHQQ
+416 QQQ
-421 QQQQQQYHQQ
+421 QQQHY
-431 AQQQHP
+431 
-437 SQSQL
+437 QL
-442 QIQQQQQQEP
+442 QQQQQPQSQQEP
-452 LVPARLRQAKEKTN
+452 LVPARLRQAKEKNN

-481 RPSNWEQSRRPSFAG
+481 RPSNWDQNRRPSFAG

-511 IENFGGSQDQLNT
+511 IENFGGSQDQINT
-524 LGRYERDR
+524 LGRYERERDR
-532 ERKLSNTSVGGFPVE
+532 ERKLSNTSVE

-585 RRQVSVDNVP
+585 RRQASIDNVP
-595 TVSSHNLSNAGSPLP
+595 TASAHNLSNAGSPLP
-610 MARHKQ
+610 ARNKQ
-616 HSSDKDYGSN
+616 HSIDRGDYSN
-626 SGMTMPDAFNDS
+626 AEHYNDA
-638 RSTSG
+638 RSSG

-658 MPASPAAWQLDV
+658 MPASPATWQYETC
-670 VGDDDM
+670 DDDL
-676 RSLENASKLSTIRMK
+676 RSLENATKLSTMRMK
-691 LEEKRRRIEQDKR
+691 LEERRRRIEQDKR
-704 KIEMALL
+704 KIELAVL
-711 RHQEKEDLESC
+711 RHQEKVCQEDLESC
-722 PDVMKW
+722 PDVLKW
-728 ETMSNESKRTP
+728 ETMSNDSKRTP
-739 DMDPVD
+739 EMDPAD
-745 LDKYQQSI
+745 MDKYQQSI

-808 LADHHYQ
+808 LAEHHYQ
-815 QSRPVQQSF
+815 QRPMQQSF

-831 QAYNAPVSA
+831 QAFNAPVSA
-840 YSSRP
+840 YNSRP
-845 PSRDPYQQQL
+845 PSRDPYQQQ
-855 QHQQHQQQQP
+855 QQQQHHPHQQP
-865 MAMPQP
+865 MQMPP

-883 PPQPAHYMQQQQVQQ
+883 PPAHYM
-898 QQQPQS
+898 QPQS
-904 IYSDNGA
+904 IYSDNGGA
-911 AYNHSNHSPYGG
+911 PYNNHSPYG
-923 APPQYRSSV
+923 APPMQQYQQQQHPQRNS
-932 VYDDYG
+932 VYDEYG
-938 QPTNHFYLHESSPQP
+938 QPANHFYLHESPPQP
-953 QPHPHPQRRTWAHS
+953 LGHPQRRTWAHS

-978 IQPPLVDVN
+978 QQAQQQQQQPLLDVN
-987 AWQTQQ
+987 AWQTQKKMQ
-993 QQQQQQHQQ
+993 QQQQQQQQ
-1002 KQKQTWMNRPPSS
+1002 QQSWPNRPPSS
-1015 AGAPSPGSFVLHQNG
+1015 AGASQGFVLHQNG
-1030 VGGGA
+1030 G
-1035 GGGGELQHLFQVQA
+1035 GGGGELQHLFQVQS
-1049 SPQHAQRGSNGVQRQ
+1049 SPQHSQRMHGGGSGSSNGVQRQ

-1075 PKAPQPMGMPMGM
+1075 PKGNMGQNMGMGQPD
-1088 AMQHEDMMAP
+1088 DMMAP

-1126 SDFVH
+1126 SDFVAQQQRLHH

-1136 HQQQL
+1136 
-1141 QQQQQRLQGHSGRGS
+1141 QQQQQLPATHSGRGS

-1161 DSGEM
+1161 DSGEL

-1193 SFQDPRA
+1193 SFQDPR
-1200 MASGGEDQPPEKGF
+1200 GGGDRNGSSEEQRPEKGF
-1214 YISFDDEQPKRPK
+1214 YISFDNDQPKRPK
-1227 PPLRAKR
+1227 PPLRAKK
-1234 SPKKEAPPGSR
+1234 SPKKESSR
-1245 DSVDHQA
+1245 DSVDNQVVV
-1252 TLKRESLSQLHNN
+1252 KRESLSQLHNSN
-1265 NNSIGFGGEDVN
+1265 NIAIEEA
-1277 SKSSVT
+1277 KSAAAA
-1283 RHSIHGLN
+1283 RHSIHNFPGGQ
-1291 HSNSVKSP
+1291 SNSP
-1299 GNATYNKYTDEPPIQ
+1299 AGNATYNKYTDEPPIQ
-1314 LRQLAVSG
+1314 LRQITTSG
-1322 AVSPTGHERRHL
+1322 AEPDAQERRHL
-1334 EDVTNQPPPQQ
+1334 EDLTNQP
-1345 LQQQPMSPTR
+1345 QQQPQPLSPSR
-1355 LQQNSN
+1355 LRAEHSITS
-1361 NAEAAKNKA
+1361 AEAAKNKA
-1370 LVIGADTANLDPD
+1370 LVIGADSTNLDPE

-1407 EAKARKEIESSQKRE
+1407 EAKARKEIEASQKRE

-1427 EEERSRKK
+1427 EEERARKK

-1466 RPDLHVKLQPHSSTS
+1466 RPDLHVKLQPQSSS
-1481 TTPRLRQQRT
+1481 TTPRLRQQRV

-1501 DDASVDISEASSIS
+1501 DDASVDISEASSLS
-1515 SRGKKGSSSNLTGY
+1515 SRGKKGSSSNL
-1529 GQLSSNSMKRD
+1529 
-1540 YYRGSQDS
+1540 
-1548 LTVKESPDDYPSTS
+1548 
-1562 STPIGRRGS
+1562 
-1571 YKTSREPAGVERG
+1571 
-1584 RTLSRISVAK
+1584 
-1594 GSTLNFRGRKSNS
+1594 
-1607 LMNLCDTDSGLG
+1607 TDSGLG

-1632 GMGASGRHMPS
+1632 AA
-1643 PSGPGSLPP
+1643 
-1652 GLISKRRGFD
+1652 
-1662 DGSSDFSLTPNLN
+1662 
-1675 MEYSGPKLYKQ
+1675 SGPKLYKQ

-1695 ILNAVEYCVFPGVVN
+1695 ILNAVEYCVFPGAVN

-1740 RALYSYQPETDQVT
+1740 RALYSYLPETDQVT